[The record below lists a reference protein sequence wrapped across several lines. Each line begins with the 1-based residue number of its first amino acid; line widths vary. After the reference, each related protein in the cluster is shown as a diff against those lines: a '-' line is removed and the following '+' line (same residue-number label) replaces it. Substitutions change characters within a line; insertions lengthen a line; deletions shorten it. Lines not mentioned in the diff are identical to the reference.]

1 MPIGYGCE
9 PELAWIAPKQNGEI
23 PVKRS
28 GHSFTLKSS
37 DAETA
42 VYMFGGCDHKSP
54 PGPTNE
60 LYRLDVTNGYTWSK
74 LTSSQSDD
82 EVPAPRWRHSAIL
95 FEKNIIIFGG
105 FAAEKRMN
113 DLWIFNT
120 ELKVWEQK
128 YAQSFWEGLPQCRGA
143 HSATLVGEKM
153 YVFGGYGGNGFGR
166 TDFND
171 LHALDLHS
179 FKWQEIQSD
188 GEKPEPRS
196 GHQTCLVKEQLL
208 VIGGWNS
215 FKQFQDIF
223 VFDLPTKTWSLL
235 SIPLYSPICNHT
247 CVSVAAVP
255 HWKVFL
261 FGGNSGDLAESG
273 TAQGAYLN
281 STAVLDT
288 GSMVWLNPPVKGELP
303 KARADTAMVFDAHT
317 NHLIFFGG
325 WANRWYND
333 LHVLNASEIVGPPYS
348 ISSIEPKQ
356 GPITGNAKVKITGF
370 NFTGQNA
377 TLRFAVAKGSVDVM
391 GAVLSPTVL
400 QATAPSFEKFGALTS
415 EVRVSLSGGMYTN
428 VSTSFQFHS
437 VTAAPKSLAFGPCLI
452 AALSDNCLAELP
464 TTFIIQSR
472 DKDDNPR
479 DCGGDEFAI
488 TLKHCDDP
496 QAEMEQVASILDK
509 NDGTYVVTFTPS
521 KAGKYE
527 ISVDFTGTFSGI
539 AGPIRGS
546 PFTAV
551 FQPASDDNKAKCLPP
566 LASQKDFDSPEV
578 IRRVMAT
585 MNKRNGEFRRILVDL
600 RKDIPSND
608 TDGLETLRKMKEIIR
623 KLEVDKDINH
633 LVLDQVRQLFFNIKK
648 SGGHVDKEL
657 VEIESMEKLFV
668 DVEKQIPVT
677 EKRTQEPTR
686 IFSEKTEE
694 KIIAYEKMIAQKM
707 ETLKTLDFWSSK
719 LEPDKGLEKI
729 ESYLVDWN
737 MEMKKC
743 EENTKLCS
751 IFGFP
756 QLMNES
762 LRMMG
767 LMHADADA
775 MKTVWAII
783 KRAKAFFKATQDILF
798 KEVDV
803 NALQIEVQSALKELK
818 KIPKGIQW
826 SDAYTSI
833 LKECQAFDKT
843 HPLIRCVSA
852 SYMRPRHWKRIM
864 AHTGEFPTPDEDPEQ
879 RLSLILSKNLF
890 NFSSDI
896 NEICYEAE
904 KEQELE
910 LRLIEL
916 EALWAEVNWEMTP
929 YNPGATEE
937 DIVPL
942 LKVSEENFELLE
954 THQIDVQGMSASP
967 YQSEFEPRVAKLQ
980 IGLSSINEVVLLLGD
995 IQRSWSYLEP
1005 LFIQSEEVKKQLPEL
1020 TSDFEDID
1028 REVRQILKT
1037 AWKTLNVQDAC
1048 TEPGLIKRL
1057 EVIVE
1062 KLELCKHRLKEFLDG
1077 RRRQFPRFYFM
1088 SEADL
1093 LDILSNGSHP
1103 DRIMPHCSK
1112 IYLATK
1118 TLTLVDRGPGERPV
1132 ATSFV
1137 AGVGH
1142 EIVDF
1147 FEPPVLEGE
1156 AEIYLETIMRAM
1168 RLTLFKHIE
1177 RSLVAYT
1184 EMPRVDWIN
1193 FKDDTNKPMDAA
1205 QIILLAAGVH
1215 YVQEV
1220 ERSFRSIQGGDKD
1233 ALRNYNKMQEKQ
1245 LEDLIKLTQSNI
1257 SFAERQR
1264 VMVLITM
1271 DAHGRD
1277 IVANMIRA
1285 GVDEA
1290 THFQWQS
1297 QLKHYFS
1304 PAAGSFLKRDMTF
1317 RGANNAR
1324 AQILIC
1330 DAGIPYDYEYLGN
1343 GPRLVITPLTDRI
1356 YVTATQ
1362 ALNLQMGCAPAGPAG
1377 TGKTETTKD
1386 LANAL
1391 GKVCY
1396 VFNCSPEMDF
1406 KSLGNI
1412 FKGLASSGSWGCF
1425 DEFNRLVPE
1434 VLSVCSVQFKA
1445 VCDACKADD
1454 EKFILEN
1461 DEVMLDPTV
1470 GAFITMNPG
1479 YLGRSELPEGLK
1491 ALFRPMTVMV
1501 PDLVLIC
1508 ENMLM
1513 AEGFTQ
1519 AKILASKF
1527 YGLYSLLGQLL
1538 SKQLHYDWGLRAVK
1552 SVLCVAGAFKRAEPD
1567 IPETDLLMRAL
1578 RDFNIPKIVAEDMV
1592 VFFGLLGDLFPRDS
1606 PNVDV
1611 RNDPPRKRD
1620 MELESMVQGASEAIG
1635 NTPRPEFMLKVVQL
1649 SELLAIR
1656 HCVFVMGPPASGK
1669 TETWKTLKKA
1679 REIMGT
1685 PMEVQDLNPKSVST
1699 NELYGYIV
1707 LKTREWK
1714 DGLLS
1719 RIMRDL
1725 GSRRRD
1731 NGDEDNNPKWIILDG
1746 DLDANWIESMNS
1758 VMDDNRML
1766 TLASNERIPL
1776 KVHMRMIFE
1785 IRDLVYATPATV
1797 SRAGIL
1803 YISTSEG
1810 YQWRCLIDSWLDRH
1824 CQQPVDHRLRNMMF
1838 TPDTRAKFQGLFD
1851 QYVETTL
1858 RYFRKKLVPVVPV
1871 EETTLVTNLL
1881 NMIDCLLTPQVL
1893 EDYTVMQNTFVFCC
1907 VWSFGSILTMSD
1919 DGTDY
1924 SAEFS
1929 NWWKNQWKDVKLV
1942 ASASNTVFDFWLD
1955 PETSKFNSWS
1965 KSPYFYTETYV
1976 SPSPINQIT
1985 VPTTETA
1992 SIAFWLEN
2000 LISKNVPVMVC
2011 GPAGTGK
2018 TQNIMGMLKKLSKDE
2033 ATAAFRYCTINFN
2046 FYTTSAILQQT
2057 MFGQLERKT
2066 GINLGPPGKAKL
2078 IYFMDD
2084 LNLPEVDP
2092 YNTQSAISLLRQV
2105 MEYKHWFD
2113 RVKLQTQ
2120 NILNTQV
2127 VSGMNPT
2134 AGSFLVDPRLQRHF
2148 CTFAMGMPEAPS
2160 LVTIYE
2166 TFLGGHL
2173 SGFADEL
2180 SNSQFSNAL
2189 IKAALSLHASVVSTF
2204 RKTAANFHY
2213 EFNVRHLSNVFQGL
2227 IASKKDRFN
2236 SQEKFVLLW
2245 LHESERVYGDRLVC
2259 KADIEKY
2266 NQLVQ
2271 MQVKKSFAS
2280 CNTSR
2285 YYAAENSWPLI
2296 FCHFTKD
2303 GDSEYDQIMGTNL
2316 DDLKMNLQVQLREYN
2331 NNENNTAM
2339 QLDLFDDA
2347 VKHVARIVRIL
2358 RNESGH
2364 ALLVGVGGSGKRSLA
2379 RLASHIC
2386 GCTVRQI
2393 TISSKYGENEFKEDL
2408 RKMHMAVVEMLSR
2421 NEEDGGVVFMLTDSQ
2436 ITNEKFLIYL
2446 NDLLA
2451 SGEIPDL
2458 FAMED
2463 MDNIVNL
2470 LSPVAGTKDR
2480 KEVIKFFQAEIRK
2493 RLHLCLCFSPVGDDF
2508 RNRARKFPALVN
2520 CTVIDWFQPWPK
2532 EALLSVGRE
2541 KLKEIGDLLGSEES
2555 RAGIEKFMPFSFQSV
2570 NICAE
2575 RFFQVERRH
2584 VYTTPKS
2591 YLELLQLYKKIL
2603 RKKVE
2608 EYAAAID
2615 RLEKGLQKLKETGD
2629 TVSRLEVELKVIL
2642 EAAEDKKAVASG
2654 IAEAVN
2660 KEKANVETESKKA
2673 GDEAAK
2679 CAIIQTEVTE
2689 KQRSTQEDL
2698 AKAEP
2703 AVEQAMAALDS
2714 LNKKDL
2720 GECKTM
2726 SKPPAGVDD
2735 VFSAT
2740 MVLLAGVHPNV
2751 QVTKTGKVKDVK
2763 WDTVKKQLLGNIP
2776 EYIEYLVGFKQVVD
2790 DGKVPPMNWKEVRV
2804 FLEMEHFNYD
2814 TILTK
2819 NKAAA
2824 GLCSWVINI
2833 VMYYDIVITVEPKRQ
2848 ALAAA
2853 NLELEAANARLSE
2866 VTALVADLQ
2875 AKLDKLLAE
2884 AAAAE
2889 KEKEDAIN
2897 AVETGNRKM
2906 KLAGTLTN
2914 DLSSENVRWGINV
2927 LQLQKEKDLLVGD
2940 VLLASAFISYIGP
2953 FTKPFRDELINKH
2966 WVPYLRTAAGGESI
2980 AMSEEA
2986 NPLLILTDD
2995 AQIAQWNTQK
3005 LPSDRV
3011 STENGAIVVT
3021 TVSMGRRPLIVDP
3034 QLQAIAWIREM
3045 EAHNNLIIVR
3055 VGQKMWIERLKTA
3068 IGTDG
3073 AFLIENLGEKID
3085 PILAPVI
3092 QRSTSRR
3099 GARYEIQIG
3108 DASVPYNDNFHLYLH
3123 TKLGNPHYPP
3133 EIQAECT
3140 IVNFTVTM
3148 LGLEDQLLNLTVSKE
3163 RQDLAIKREKLIQEQ
3178 NNGKIELKKLEDD
3191 ILFYLASADD
3201 DITNNQP
3208 LIQILS
3214 DTKHKAQ
3221 RTQNNMEAA
3230 KKTQESVNI
3239 TSEKYRSIAARG
3251 SLLFFLMNDIS
3262 KVHSYYI
3269 YSLASFQQVF
3279 LSGIYRA
3286 PPAKYLVANE
3296 ADGGTEG
3303 DAASAAETPTE
3314 GGESGEA
3321 GEEEAEETEPAVP
3334 DLTDEEMK
3342 ERCQVLM
3349 DSITSC
3355 VYNYVRRG
3363 LFERNKLTVAT
3374 MLCLK
3379 ILLKDGLLND
3389 SEVEY
3394 FLISKA
3400 HPDAGNAGSAS
3411 EWLPAAIWAKLKA
3424 LESLKAFQ
3432 GLGDAIQNDPD
3443 EWRKWFAT
3451 EDAERQKVPGDFIK
3465 LTAFQRLILLR
3476 AMRPDRVTN
3485 ALRTFILE
3493 SLGEEYVTQ
3502 PPFNMEATY
3511 AETNSSIPIFFVLF
3525 PGVDPTPWVETLG
3538 KANGVSLENNN
3549 FINISMGQGQE
3560 AYAGDALKRLSTEG
3574 GWIILQNV
3582 HLMQSWLPTLER
3594 QLEEVATEGAHDLFR
3609 CFISAEPPPLP
3620 DMLNIPESLLQSC
3633 IKVANEA
3640 PSDIQSNLR
3649 RAWANFG
3656 EDKVLACTK
3665 PAEFKACLFALCWF
3679 HAIVLGRRR
3688 FGQQGWSRAYSFNT
3702 GDLTICANILHSYL
3716 DNNVSVPWDDLRY
3729 LFGEIMYGGHITD
3742 AWDRRTNN
3750 TYLAVLIDPGL
3761 LNGMELG
3768 PGFKSPNPQEF
3779 SFADYANY
3787 IEKNMVPEA
3796 PPLFGLHPNAEIG
3809 YLTTT
3814 CETLCYT
3821 IVTIGGG
3828 AGGGGGGDEG
3838 GGDKTAALRA
3848 SIDDLESRCPEFFN
3862 MLDVVEAATPHLT
3875 EEHGPFVVVALQECS
3890 RMNVLLQEIRLSL
3903 GDLKKGLNGQLNMS
3917 QAMEDLATAMSL
3929 NEVPGRNPFS
3939 QCKWEKKAWPSTKSL
3954 SGWFADMVKRY
3965 EQLVMWAGDTTG
3977 GGGNCFVTPF
3987 SMWLPGL
3994 FNPTAYTTACLQV
4007 TSRKRFM
4014 PLNQMTVETHVT
4026 TIQDPSTVSCYPDDG
4041 VFVHGLILEG
4051 ARWSTLDEIN
4061 ERYPVGATPP
4071 TECGGTLL
4079 DSNPK
4084 ELLWSMPVIYVKAV
4098 TTSPTWEPSSV
4109 GYLRHDP
4116 NIYECP
4122 VYLTRF
4128 RGHTYIFL
4136 ATLPTDCGSAKWVLR
4151 GVALIFQDDN

>member
-1 MPIGYGCE
+1 
-9 PELAWIAPKQNGEI
+9 
-23 PVKRS
+23 
-28 GHSFTLKSS
+28 
-37 DAETA
+37 
-42 VYMFGGCDHKSP
+42 
-54 PGPTNE
+54 
-60 LYRLDVTNGYTWSK
+60 
-74 LTSSQSDD
+74 
-82 EVPAPRWRHSAIL
+82 
-95 FEKNIIIFGG
+95 
-105 FAAEKRMN
+105 
-113 DLWIFNT
+113 
-120 ELKVWEQK
+120 
-128 YAQSFWEGLPQCRGA
+128 
-143 HSATLVGEKM
+143 
-153 YVFGGYGGNGFGR
+153 
-166 TDFND
+166 
-171 LHALDLHS
+171 
-179 FKWQEIQSD
+179 
-188 GEKPEPRS
+188 
-196 GHQTCLVKEQLL
+196 
-208 VIGGWNS
+208 
-215 FKQFQDIF
+215 
-223 VFDLPTKTWSLL
+223 
-235 SIPLYSPICNHT
+235 
-247 CVSVAAVP
+247 
-255 HWKVFL
+255 
-261 FGGNSGDLAESG
+261 
-273 TAQGAYLN
+273 
-281 STAVLDT
+281 
-288 GSMVWLNPPVKGELP
+288 
-303 KARADTAMVFDAHT
+303 
-317 NHLIFFGG
+317 
-325 WANRWYND
+325 
-333 LHVLNASEIVGPPYS
+333 
-348 ISSIEPKQ
+348 
-356 GPITGNAKVKITGF
+356 
-370 NFTGQNA
+370 
-377 TLRFAVAKGSVDVM
+377 
-391 GAVLSPTVL
+391 
-400 QATAPSFEKFGALTS
+400 
-415 EVRVSLSGGMYTN
+415 
-428 VSTSFQFHS
+428 
-437 VTAAPKSLAFGPCLI
+437 
-452 AALSDNCLAELP
+452 
-464 TTFIIQSR
+464 
-472 DKDDNPR
+472 
-479 DCGGDEFAI
+479 
-488 TLKHCDDP
+488 
-496 QAEMEQVASILDK
+496 
-509 NDGTYVVTFTPS
+509 
-521 KAGKYE
+521 
-527 ISVDFTGTFSGI
+527 
-539 AGPIRGS
+539 
-546 PFTAV
+546 
-551 FQPASDDNKAKCLPP
+551 
-566 LASQKDFDSPEV
+566 
-578 IRRVMAT
+578 
-585 MNKRNGEFRRILVDL
+585 
-600 RKDIPSND
+600 
-608 TDGLETLRKMKEIIR
+608 
-623 KLEVDKDINH
+623 
-633 LVLDQVRQLFFNIKK
+633 
-648 SGGHVDKEL
+648 
-657 VEIESMEKLFV
+657 
-668 DVEKQIPVT
+668 
-677 EKRTQEPTR
+677 
-686 IFSEKTEE
+686 
-694 KIIAYEKMIAQKM
+694 
-707 ETLKTLDFWSSK
+707 
-719 LEPDKGLEKI
+719 
-729 ESYLVDWN
+729 
-737 MEMKKC
+737 
-743 EENTKLCS
+743 
-751 IFGFP
+751 
-756 QLMNES
+756 
-762 LRMMG
+762 
-767 LMHADADA
+767 
-775 MKTVWAII
+775 
-783 KRAKAFFKATQDILF
+783 
-798 KEVDV
+798 
-803 NALQIEVQSALKELK
+803 
-818 KIPKGIQW
+818 
-826 SDAYTSI
+826 
-833 LKECQAFDKT
+833 
-843 HPLIRCVSA
+843 
-852 SYMRPRHWKRIM
+852 
-864 AHTGEFPTPDEDPEQ
+864 
-879 RLSLILSKNLF
+879 
-890 NFSSDI
+890 
-896 NEICYEAE
+896 
-904 KEQELE
+904 
-910 LRLIEL
+910 
-916 EALWAEVNWEMTP
+916 MTP
-929 YNPGATEE
+929 YNPQAAEE

-967 YQSEFEPRVAKLQ
+967 YQSEFEPRVASLQ
-980 IGLSSINEVVLLLGD
+980 IGLSSINEVVVLIGD

-1020 TSDFEDID
+1020 TADFEDID
-1028 REVRQILKT
+1028 VDVRRILKK
-1037 AWKTLNVQDAC
+1037 AWQTFNVRVAC
-1048 TEPGLIKRL
+1048 TEPGLIKKL
-1057 EVIVE
+1057 EQIVE

-1103 DRIMPHCSK
+1103 DRIMVHCSK

-1118 TLTLVDRGPGERPV
+1118 TLTLVERGPGERPM
-1132 ATSFV
+1132 ATQFV
-1137 AGVGH
+1137 SGVGKETVEFH
-1142 EIVDF
+1142 
-1147 FEPPVLEGE
+1147 EPPVLDGE
-1156 AEIYLETIMRAM
+1156 AEIYLETVMRAM
-1168 RLTLFKHIE
+1168 RLTLFRHIE

-1184 EMPRVDWIN
+1184 EMPRVEWIN
-1193 FKDDTNKPMDAA
+1193 QLNPATGRPIDAA
-1205 QIILLAAGVH
+1205 QIILLAGGVH

-1220 ERSFRSIQGGDKD
+1220 ERAFRAMTGNGDKD
-1233 ALRNYNKMQEKQ
+1233 ALKNYNKLQEKQ
-1245 LEDLIKLTQSNI
+1245 LEDLIKLTQSDI
-1257 SFAERQR
+1257 SFEERQR

-1277 IVANMIRA
+1277 IVASMIRA
-1285 GVDEA
+1285 GVDDA
-1290 THFQWQS
+1290 TSFQWQS

-1304 PAAGSFLKRDMTF
+1304 PVQGSFKKRDMNF
-1317 RGANNAR
+1317 RGINNSR

-1391 GKVCY
+1391 GK
-1396 VFNCSPEMDF
+1396 
-1406 KSLGNI
+1406 
-1412 FKGLASSGSWGCF
+1412 
-1425 DEFNRLVPE
+1425 FNRLVPE

-1567 IPETDLLMRAL
+1567 IPEIDLLMRAL
-1578 RDFNIPKIVAEDMV
+1578 RDFNIPKIVAEDLV
-1592 VFFGLLGDLFPRDS
+1592 IFFGLLGDLFPRDS

-1635 NTPRPEFMLKVVQL
+1635 NSPRPEFMLKVVQL
-1649 SELLAIR
+1649 AELLAIR
-1656 HCVFVMGPPASGK
+1656 HCVFVMGPPSSGK

-1776 KVHMRMIFE
+1776 KTHMRMIFE

-1810 YQWRCLIDSWLDRH
+1810 YQWRCLIDSWLNVH
-1824 CQQPVDHRLRNMMF
+1824 GQAPLDHRLKKMQF
-1838 TPDTRAKFQGLFD
+1838 TSETRAKFQGLFD
-1851 QYVETTL
+1851 QYIEPTL
-1858 RYFRKKLVPVVPV
+1858 KFFKKKLVPIVPV

-1881 NMIDCLLTPQVL
+1881 NMIDCLLTVQVL
-1893 EDYTVMQNTFVFCC
+1893 EDFTVMQNTFVFCC
-1907 VWSFGSILTMSD
+1907 VWAFGSILTMSD

-1955 PETSKFNSWS
+1955 PETSKFNSWA
-1965 KSPYFYTETYV
+1965 KSPYFYTETYK

-1992 SIAFWLEN
+1992 SIAFWLES
-2000 LISKNVPVMVC
+2000 LITKSVPVMVC

-2018 TQNIMGMLKKLSKDE
+2018 TQNIVGMLKKLSKDE

-2046 FYTTSAILQQT
+2046 FYTTSGILQQA

-2066 GINLGPPGKAKL
+2066 GVNLGPPGKAKL

-2113 RVKLQTQ
+2113 RAKLQNQ
-2120 NILNTQV
+2120 NILSCQV
-2127 VSGMNPT
+2127 VAGMNPT
-2134 AGSFLVDPRLQRHF
+2134 AGSFLIDPRLQRHF

-2173 SGFADEL
+2173 STFSDEL
-2180 SNSQFSNAL
+2180 TNVQFSNAL
-2189 IKAALSLHASVVSTF
+2189 IKAALALHNSVVNTF

-2227 IASKKDRFN
+2227 IASKKQRF
-2236 SQEKFVLLW
+2236 STTEKFIFLW

-2259 KADIEKY
+2259 KADIDKY

-2271 MQVKKSFAS
+2271 LQVKRSFPA

-2303 GDSEYDQIMGTNL
+2303 GDPEYDQIPGTNL
-2316 DDLKMNLQVQLREYN
+2316 DDLKLNLQAQLRDYN

-2339 QLDLFDDA
+2339 HLDLFDDA

-2386 GCTVRQI
+2386 QCTVRQI

-2408 RKMHMAVVEMLSR
+2408 RKMHMAVVDMLSR
-2421 NEEDGGVVFMLTDSQ
+2421 NEEEGGVVFMLTDSQ

-2463 MDNIVNL
+2463 MDTIVNL
-2470 LSPVAGTKDR
+2470 LSPVAGSKDR
-2480 KEVIKFFQAEIRK
+2480 KEVIKFFQGEIRK

-2541 KLKEIGDLLGSEES
+2541 KLKEIADLLGDDNT
-2555 RAGIEKFMPFSFQSV
+2555 RTGIENFMPFSVQSV
-2570 NICAE
+2570 NQCAE
-2575 RFFQVERRH
+2575 RFFQVERRY

-2603 RKKVE
+2603 HKKFK
-2608 EYAAAID
+2608 EYSAAID
-2615 RLEKGLQKLKETGD
+2615 RLDKGLQKLKETGE
-2629 TVSRLEVELKVIL
+2629 TVARLEVELKGKL
-2642 EAAEDKKAVASG
+2642 EAAEDKKAVSSS

-2660 KEKANVETESKKA
+2660 KEKANVEIESKKA
-2673 GDEAAK
+2673 SDEAAK
-2679 CAIIQTEVTE
+2679 CAIIQAEVTE

-2703 AVEQAMAALDS
+2703 AVQQAMEALDS

-2735 VFSAT
+2735 IFAAT

-2751 QVTKTGKVKDVK
+2751 QISKTGKVKDTK

-2776 EYIEYLVGFKQVVD
+2776 EYIDYLTNFKQVVD
-2790 DGKVPPMNWKEVRV
+2790 EGKVPVVNWKEVRE
-2804 FLEMEHFNYD
+2804 FLEKEHFNYD
-2814 TILTK
+2814 IILTK

-2824 GLCSWVINI
+2824 GLCSWVVNI
-2833 VMYYDIVITVEPKRQ
+2833 VMYYDILVTVEPKRQ

-2853 NLELEAANARLSE
+2853 NAELESANTRLAE
-2866 VTALVADLQ
+2866 VTQMVAELQ
-2875 AKLDKLLAE
+2875 EKLDKLLAE

-2889 KEKEDAIN
+2889 REKEDAISS
-2897 AVETGNRKM
+2897 VEQGNRKM
-2906 KLAGTLTN
+2906 KLAGKLTN
-2914 DLSSENVRWGINV
+2914 DLSSENVRWAINV
-2927 LQLQKEKDLLVGD
+2927 EKLQQEKDLLVGD

-2966 WVPYLRTAAGGESI
+2966 WVPYLRKASNGESI
-2980 AMSEEA
+2980 AMSEDA
-2986 NPLLILTDD
+2986 NPLSILTND
-2995 AQIAQWNTQK
+2995 AQIAEWNTQR
-3005 LPSDRV
+3005 LPADRV
-3011 STENGAIVVT
+3011 STENGAIVCT
-3021 TVSMGRRPLIVDP
+3021 TVMMGRRPLIIDP

-3045 EAHNNLIIVR
+3045 EAKSLIVVR

-3068 IGTDG
+3068 IGMDG

-3108 DASVPYNDNFHLYLH
+3108 DASVPYNDNFRLYLH

-3148 LGLEDQLLNLTVSKE
+3148 LGLEDQLLNLVVSKE
-3163 RQDLAIKREKLIQEQ
+3163 RADLAVKRERLIQEQ
-3178 NNGKIELKKLEDD
+3178 NEGKIELNRLEDV
-3191 ILFYLASADD
+3191 ILSELANADD

-3208 LIQILS
+3208 LITILS
-3214 DTKHKAQ
+3214 DTKFKAQ
-3221 RTQNNMEAA
+3221 RIQNNMEIA
-3230 KKTQESVNI
+3230 KMTQVSVNL

-3251 SLLFFLMNDIS
+3251 SLLFFLMSDIS

-3279 LSGIYRA
+3279 LSGISRVPILREESSA
-3286 PPAKYLVANE
+3286 AGGAAEGEDANGVGGGE
-3296 ADGGTEG
+3296 ADE
-3303 DAASAAETPTE
+3303 SAL
-3314 GGESGEA
+3314 
-3321 GEEEAEETEPAVP
+3321 
-3334 DLTDEEMK
+3334 DLSNEEMAV
-3342 ERCQVLM
+3342 RCCVLM
-3349 DSITSC
+3349 ASITSC

-3363 LFERNKLTVAT
+3363 VFERDKLTVAT

-3379 ILLKDGLLND
+3379 ILLKDGLLLD
-3389 SEVEY
+3389 SEVEAL
-3394 FLISKA
+3394 LISKA
-3400 HPDAGNAGSAS
+3400 HADAGNAGSAS
-3411 EWLPAAIWAKLKA
+3411 DWLPVAIWSKIKA
-3424 LESLKAFQ
+3424 LETMKCFAALPDSV
-3432 GLGDAIQNDPD
+3432 QNEPD

-3451 EDAERQKVPGDFIK
+3451 EDAERQKLPGDFVK
-3465 LTAFQRLILLR
+3465 LTSFQRIILLR

-3502 PPFNMEATY
+3502 PPFNVEATY
-3511 AETNSSIPIFFVLF
+3511 DETNSSIPIFFVLF
-3525 PGVDPTPWVETLG
+3525 PGVDPTPWVENLG
-3538 KANGVSLENNN
+3538 KSKGVSVENGK

-3560 AYAGDALKRLSTEG
+3560 AYAGDAVKRLSTEG

-3594 QLEEVATEGAHDLFR
+3594 QLEEVATEGAHESFR

-3620 DMLNIPESLLQSC
+3620 DMLNIPESLMQSC

-3649 RAWANFG
+3649 RAWANFA
-3656 EDKVLACTK
+3656 EDRVQACTK
-3665 PAEFKACLFALCWF
+3665 PSEFKSCLFALCWF
-3679 HAIVLGRRR
+3679 HAIVLGRKR

-3716 DNNVSVPWDDLRY
+3716 DNN
-3729 LFGEIMYGGHITD
+3729 I
-3742 AWDRRTNN
+3742 N
-3750 TYLAVLIDPGL
+3750 
-3761 LNGMELG
+3761 LG
-3768 PGFKSPNPQEF
+3768 PGFKSPNANDF
-3779 SFADYANY
+3779 AFADYANY
-3787 IEKNMVPEA
+3787 IEKSMVPES

-3821 IVTIGGG
+3821 IVTV
-3828 AGGGGGGDEG
+3828 GGGGGGGGEG
-3838 GGDKTAALRA
+3838 GGNDKTSVLRVA
-3848 SIDDLESRCPEFFN
+3848 IDDFEARCPSHFA
-3862 MLDVVEAATPHLT
+3862 MLDITETATPLLT
-3875 EEHGPFVVVALQECS
+3875 EEHGPFVVVALQECA
-3890 RMNVLLQEIRLSL
+3890 RMNELLEEIRSSL

-3939 QCKWEKKAWPSTKSL
+3939 QCKWEKKAWPSKKSL
-3954 SGWFADMVKRY
+3954 SGWFVDMVKRY
-3965 EQLVMWAGDTTG
+3965 EQLLKWTTD
-3977 GGGNCFVTPF
+3977 FVTPF
-3987 SMWLPGL
+3987 SIWLPGL

-4007 TSRKRFM
+4007 TSRKKFM

-4026 TIQDPSTVSCYPDDG
+4026 TFQDPSAVTCYPDDG
-4041 VFVHGLILEG
+4041 VFAHGLILEG
-4051 ARWSTLDEIN
+4051 ARWSTPDEIT
-4061 ERYPVGATPP
+4061 EKYQVGVAPS
-4071 TECGGTLL
+4071 TECGGTIL

-4084 ELLWSMPVIYVKAV
+4084 ELLWPMPIVYIKAV
-4098 TTSPTWEPSSV
+4098 QTKPSWEPTSV

-4116 NIYECP
+4116 MTYECP

-4128 RGHTYIFL
+4128 RGPTYVFL
-4136 ATLPTDCGSAKWVLR
+4136 ATLPTDCGREKWVLR
-4151 GVALIFQDDN
+4151 GVAILFQDDN

>member
-1 MPIGYGCE
+1 M
-9 PELAWIAPKQNGEI
+9 LALAANNQQ
-23 PVKRS
+23 
-28 GHSFTLKSS
+28 T
-37 DAETA
+37 ETR
-42 VYMFGGCDHKSP
+42 V
-54 PGPTNE
+54 
-60 LYRLDVTNGYTWSK
+60 GYTWSK
-74 LTSSQSDD
+74 VIPSANGPEDL
-82 EVPAPRWRHSAIL
+82 PPPRWRHSAVLHGKKIV
-95 FEKNIIIFGG
+95 IFGG
-105 FAAEKRMN
+105 FSAEKRMN

-120 ELKVWEQK
+120 DLRVWEQK
-128 YAQSFWEGLPQCRGA
+128 HPQGLWEGLPQCRGA
-143 HSATLVGEKM
+143 HTATLVQDKM
-153 YVFGGYGGNGFGR
+153 YVFGGYGGNGYGR

-171 LHALDLHS
+171 LHALDLVT
-179 FKWQEIQSD
+179 FRWEEIQTE

-196 GHQTCLVKEQLL
+196 GHQSCQVKDQLF

-223 VFDLPTKTWSLL
+223 AFDLATKTWSTLNVRL
-235 SIPLYSPICNHT
+235 PSPTWNHT
-247 CVSVAAVP
+247 CVGVPAVP
-255 HWKVFL
+255 HWKVFM

-281 STAVLDT
+281 SVMVLDT
-288 GSMVWLNPPVKGELP
+288 GIMEWVTPPVKGELP
-303 KARADTAMVFDAHT
+303 SARADTTMVFDKNT

-325 WANRWYND
+325 WANRWFND
-333 LHVLNASEIVGPPYS
+333 LHVLNASEIVGPPYA
-348 ISSIEPKQ
+348 ISSIEPKS
-356 GPITGNAKVKITGF
+356 GPITGNAKIKVLGY
-370 NFTGQNA
+370 NFTGQSAN
-377 TLRFAVAKGSVDVM
+377 LRFAVAKGFVDVM
-391 GAVLSPTVL
+391 GTVLSPTVI
-400 QATAPSFEKFGALTS
+400 QATAPSFEKYGALLT
-415 EVRVSLSGGMYTN
+415 EVRASLSGGMYTN
-428 VSTSFQFHS
+428 ASTSFKFHS
-437 VTAAPKSLAFGPCLI
+437 VTSALKTLAFGPCLI
-452 AALSDNCLAELP
+452 SSLNDNTLAEFP
-464 TTFIIQSR
+464 TAFIIQAR

-479 DCGGDEFAI
+479 DCGGDEFTILLKAI
-488 TLKHCDDP
+488 G
-496 QAEMEQVASILDK
+496 EEASKAPEADEEPITTIIDK
-509 NDGTYVVTFTPS
+509 NDGTYVVTFAAP
-521 KAGKYE
+521 KAGKYQL
-527 ISVDFTGTFSGI
+527 SVDFNGTFGGI
-539 AGPIRGS
+539 AGPVRGS
-546 PFTAV
+546 PFMIT
-551 FQPASDDNKAKCLPP
+551 FQQPTEENKAKCMPP
-566 LASQKDFDSPEV
+566 LSSDKDMDSSDL
-578 IRRVMAT
+578 IRRLMAN
-585 MNKRNGEFRRILVDL
+585 MNKRNGEFRRILIDL
-600 RKDIPSND
+600 RKDIPSNE
-608 TDGLETLRKMKEIIR
+608 TDGLETLRKVKEIIR
-623 KLEVDKDINH
+623 KLEAEKETNH
-633 LVLDQVRQLFFNIKK
+633 LILDQVRQLFGNIKK
-648 SGGHVDKEL
+648 TGGHVDKEL
-657 VEIESMEKLFV
+657 VEIENMEKLFL
-668 DVEKQIPVT
+668 DVQKQIPTT
-677 EKRTQEPTR
+677 EQRIQEPTR
-686 IFSEKTEE
+686 VFSEKTEE
-694 KIIAYEKMIAQKM
+694 KIVAYEKTIQKKM
-707 ETLKTLDFWSSK
+707 ETMKTLDFWSSK
-719 LEPDKGLEKI
+719 LDPEKGLEKI
-729 ESYLVDWN
+729 EGYLVDWE

-762 LRMMG
+762 LRVMA
-767 LMHADADA
+767 LMRADAEG

-783 KRAKAFFKATQDILF
+783 KRAKSFFAATEQILF
-798 KEVDV
+798 KAVDV
-803 NALQIEVQSALKELK
+803 NALQIEIQSMLKELK
-818 KIPKGIQW
+818 KTPKEIQW
-826 SDAYTSI
+826 CDAYTSI
-833 LKECQAFDKT
+833 LKECQSFDKT
-843 HPLIRCVSA
+843 HPLIRCVS
-852 SYMRPRHWKRIM
+852 STYMRPRHWQRIM
-864 AHTGEFPTPDEDPEQ
+864 KHTGQFPTPDEDPEQ
-879 RLSLILSKNLF
+879 KLSLIMSKNLH

-896 NEICYEAE
+896 TEICYEAE

-916 EALWAEVNWEMTP
+916 EGIWAEVNWEMNV
-929 YNPGATEE
+929 YNPGASEE

-967 YQSEFEPRVAKLQ
+967 YQSEFEPRVASLQ
-980 IGLSSINEVVLLLGD
+980 LGLSSINEVVVLLSD

-1020 TSDFEDID
+1020 TADFEDID
-1028 REVRQILKT
+1028 VEVRKILKK
-1037 AWKTLNVQDAC
+1037 AWKTFNVREAC
-1048 TEPGLIKRL
+1048 TEVGLIKRL
-1057 EVIVE
+1057 EGIVE

-1118 TLTLVDRGPGERPV
+1118 TLDLRDPPDGGRPI
-1132 ATSFV
+1132 ATAFV
-1137 AGVGH
+1137 SGVGH

-1147 FEPPVLEGE
+1147 YEPPTLEGE
-1156 AEIYLETIMRAM
+1156 AEIYLETVMRAM
-1168 RLTLFKHIE
+1168 RYTLFKHIE
-1177 RSLVAYT
+1177 RSLVTYT
-1184 EMPRVDWIN
+1184 EKERVDWIN
-1193 FKDDTNKPMDAA
+1193 FKDESGKPMDAA

-1220 ERSFRSIQGGDKD
+1220 EKCFREMQGGDKES
-1233 ALRNYNKMQEKQ
+1233 LQNYNKKQEKQ
-1245 LEDLIKLTQSNI
+1245 LEDLIRLTQSNI
-1257 SFAERQR
+1257 SSAERQR

-1277 IVANMIRA
+1277 IVASMIRA
-1285 GVDEA
+1285 GVDDA
-1290 THFQWQS
+1290 TSFQWQS

-1304 PAAGSFLKRDMTF
+1304 PTQGSFLKRDANF
-1317 RGANNAR
+1317 RGINNSR

-1538 SKQLHYDWGLRAVK
+1538 SKQMHYDWGLRAVK

-1567 IPETDLLMRAL
+1567 IPEIDLLMRAL
-1578 RDFNIPKIVAEDMV
+1578 RDFNIPKIVAEDTV
-1592 VFFGLLGDLFPRDS
+1592 IFFGLLGDLFPRDS

-1635 NTPRPEFMLKVVQL
+1635 NSPRPDFMLKVVQL

-1656 HCVFVMGPPASGK
+1656 HCVFVMGPPSCGK

-1776 KVHMRMIFE
+1776 KTHMRMIFE

-1810 YQWRCLIDSWLDRH
+1810 YQWRCLIDSWLERH
-1824 CQQPVDHRLRNMMF
+1824 CQMPVDHRLKNMMF
-1838 TPDTRAKFQGLFD
+1838 TPDVRAKFQGLFD
-1851 QYVETTL
+1851 QYIESTL
-1858 RYFRKKLVPVVPV
+1858 RFFKKKLVPIVPV
-1871 EETTLVTNLL
+1871 EDTTLVTNLL

-1893 EDYTVMQNTFVFCC
+1893 EDYTVMQNNFVFCC
-1907 VWSFGSILTMSD
+1907 VWSFGSILTLSD

-1955 PETSKFNSWS
+1955 PESSKFNSWA
-1965 KSPYFYTETYV
+1965 KSPYFYTEVYK

-2000 LISKNVPVMVC
+2000 LIAKSIPIMVC

-2018 TQNIMGMLKKLSKDE
+2018 TQNIVGMLKKLSKDE
-2033 ATAAFRYCTINFN
+2033 ATAAFKYCTINFN
-2046 FYTTSAILQQT
+2046 FYTTSGILQQA

-2066 GINLGPPGKAKL
+2066 GINMGPPGKAKL

-2105 MEYKHWFD
+2105 MEYRHWFD
-2113 RVKLQTQ
+2113 RQKLQTQ

-2127 VSGMNPT
+2127 VAGMNPT
-2134 AGSFLVDPRLQRHF
+2134 AGSFLIDPRLQRHF

-2173 SGFADEL
+2173 STFGDEL
-2180 SNSQFSNAL
+2180 SNVQFSNAL
-2189 IKAALSLHASVVSTF
+2189 IKAALSLHTSVVNTF

-2227 IASKKDRFN
+2227 IASKKQRF
-2236 SQEKFVLLW
+2236 SSMEKFVLLW

-2271 MQVKKSFAS
+2271 LQVKRSFPA

-2316 DDLKMNLQVQLREYN
+2316 DDLKMNLQAQLRDYN

-2339 QLDLFDDA
+2339 HLDLFDDA

-2386 GCTVRQI
+2386 GYLVRQI

-2408 RKMHMAVVEMLSR
+2408 RKMHMNVVEMLSR
-2421 NEEDGGVVFMLTDSQ
+2421 NEEDGGIVFMLTDSQ

-2451 SGEIPDL
+2451 SGEVPDL

-2463 MDNIVNL
+2463 MDNIVNM

-2480 KEVIKFFQAEIRK
+2480 KEVVKFFQAEIRK

-2508 RNRARKFPALVN
+2508 RSRARKFPALVN

-2541 KLKEIGDLLGSEES
+2541 KLKEIADLLGSDDS
-2555 RAGIEKFMPFSFQSV
+2555 RAGIENFMPFSFTSV
-2570 NICAE
+2570 NQCAE
-2575 RFFQVERRH
+2575 RFFLVERRY

-2603 RKKVE
+2603 RKKVK
-2608 EYAAAID
+2608 EYAAAIE
-2615 RLEKGLQKLKETGD
+2615 RLEKGLQKLKETGE
-2629 TVSRLEVELKVIL
+2629 TVARLEVELKGKL
-2642 EAAEDKKAVASG
+2642 EAAEDKKAVASA
-2654 IAEAVN
+2654 IAETVN
-2660 KEKANVETESKKA
+2660 KEKANVEIESKKA
-2673 GDEAAK
+2673 SEEAAK
-2679 CAIIQTEVTE
+2679 CAVIQAEVTE
-2689 KQRSTQEDL
+2689 KQRSTMEDL

-2735 VFSAT
+2735 IFAAT

-2751 QVTKTGKVKDVK
+2751 QVTKTGKVKDAK

-2776 EYIEYLVGFKQVVD
+2776 EYIDYLVGFKQVVD
-2790 DGKVPPMNWKEVRV
+2790 DGKVPLVNWKDVREY
-2804 FLEMEHFNYD
+2804 LEKEHFNYD

-2819 NKAAA
+2819 NRAAA

-2853 NLELEAANARLSE
+2853 NVELESANKRLLE
-2866 VTALVADLQ
+2866 VTTLVAELQ
-2875 AKLDKLLAE
+2875 AKLDKLLEE

-2897 AVETGNRKM
+2897 SVEQGNRKM

-2966 WVPYLRTAAGGESI
+2966 WVPFLRKAANGESI
-2980 AMSEEA
+2980 AMSEES
-2986 NPLLILTDD
+2986 NPLTILTDD

-3021 TVSMGRRPLIVDP
+3021 TVTMGRRPLIIDP

-3055 VGQKMWIERLKTA
+3055 VGQKMWIERLKSA

-3140 IVNFTVTM
+3140 IVNFTVTI
-3148 LGLEDQLLNLTVSKE
+3148 LGLEDQLLNLVVSKE
-3163 RQDLAIKREKLIQEQ
+3163 RNDLAVKRETLIQEQ

-3208 LIQILS
+3208 LISILS
-3214 DTKHKAQ
+3214 DTKYKAQ
-3221 RTQNNMEAA
+3221 LTQNNMEAA
-3230 KKTQESVNI
+3230 KKTQESVNV

-3251 SLLFFLMNDIS
+3251 ALLFFLMNDIS

-3279 LSGIYRA
+3279 LSGIYRV
-3286 PPAKYLVANE
+3286 PMKKPESDPAA
-3296 ADGGTEG
+3296 AGGG
-3303 DAASAAETPTE
+3303 AE
-3314 GGESGEA
+3314 
-3321 GEEEAEETEPAVP
+3321 GEEAAGSGGGAGGAGDSEVP
-3334 DLTDEEMK
+3334 DLTDEEMHM
-3342 ERCQVLM
+3342 RCRILM

-3363 LFERNKLTVAT
+3363 LFERDKLTVAS
-3374 MLCLK
+3374 MLTLK
-3379 ILLKDGLLND
+3379 ILLKDALLTD
-3389 SEVEY
+3389 MEVEY
-3394 FLISKA
+3394 LLISKS

-3411 EWLPAAIWAKLKA
+3411 EWLLAALWAKIKA
-3424 LESLKAFQ
+3424 LEGLKCFQ

-3451 EDAERQKVPGDFIK
+3451 EDAERQKLPGDFIK
-3465 LTAFQRLILLR
+3465 LTSFQRMILLR
-3476 AMRPDRVTN
+3476 ALRPDRVTN

-3502 PPFNMEATY
+3502 PPFNMDSTY

-3525 PGVDPTPWVETLG
+3525 PGVDPTPWVEKLG
-3538 KANGVSLENNN
+3538 RANGVSLENGN

-3560 AYAGDALKRLSTEG
+3560 AYAGESLKKLSTGG

-3594 QLEEVATEGAHDLFR
+3594 QLEEVATEGAHDNFR

-3620 DMLNIPESLLQSC
+3620 DMLNIPESLMQSC

-3649 RAWANFG
+3649 RAWANFS
-3656 EDKVLACTK
+3656 EDKIQACTK
-3665 PAEFKACLFALCWF
+3665 PADFKACLFALCWF

-3716 DNNVSVPWDDLRY
+3716 DNNPSVPWDDLRY
-3729 LFGEIMYGGHITD
+3729 IFGEIMYGGHITD
-3742 AWDRRTNN
+3742 SWDRRTNN
-3750 TYLAVLIDPGL
+3750 TYLTVLINPGL

-3768 PGFKSPNPQEF
+3768 PGFKSPNPEDF
-3779 SFADYANY
+3779 NFAEYANY

-3828 AGGGGGGDEG
+3828 AGGGGES
-3838 GGDKTAALRA
+3838 GGDKTAVLRHM
-3848 SIDDLESRCPEFFN
+3848 IDEFETRCPEFFG
-3862 MLDVVEAATPHLT
+3862 MLDLTELAAPLLT

-3890 RMNVLLQEIRLSL
+3890 RMNVLLEEIRISL

-3939 QCKWEKKAWPSTKSL
+3939 QCRWEKKAWPSKKSL
-3954 SGWFADMVKRY
+3954 SGWFTDMVKRY
-3965 EQLVMWAGDTTG
+3965 QQMQVWSTD
-3977 GGGNCFVTPF
+3977 FVTPF
-3987 SMWLPGL
+3987 SIWLPGL

-4007 TSRKRFM
+4007 TSRKKFM

-4026 TIQDPSTVSCYPDDG
+4026 TFQDAAQVTYYPDDG
-4041 VFVHGLILEG
+4041 VFAHGLILEG
-4051 ARWSTLDEIN
+4051 ARWSTLDEIS
-4061 ERYPVGATPP
+4061 ERYQVGSAPS

-4084 ELLWSMPVIYVKAV
+4084 ELLWFLPVMYIKAV
-4098 TTSPTWEPSSV
+4098 QTRPNWEPSAV

-4116 NIYECP
+4116 LVYECP

-4136 ATLPTDCGSAKWVLR
+4136 ATLPTDCGSEKWVLR
-4151 GVALIFQDDN
+4151 GVAILFQDDN

>member
-1 MPIGYGCE
+1 
-9 PELAWIAPKQNGEI
+9 
-23 PVKRS
+23 
-28 GHSFTLKSS
+28 
-37 DAETA
+37 
-42 VYMFGGCDHKSP
+42 CDHKSP
-54 PGPTNE
+54 PGPTNDLFKVE
-60 LYRLDVTNGYTWSK
+60 INNGYTWSK
-74 LTSSQSDD
+74 VIPSANGPEDL
-82 EVPAPRWRHSAIL
+82 PPPRWRHSAVL
-95 FEKNIIIFGG
+95 HGKKIIIFGG
-105 FAAEKRMN
+105 FSAEKRMN

-120 ELKVWEQK
+120 ELRVWEQK
-128 YAQSFWEGLPQCRGA
+128 HPQGLWEGLPQCRGA
-143 HSATLVGEKM
+143 HSATLVEDKM
-153 YVFGGYGGNGFGR
+153 YIFGG
-166 TDFND
+166 
-171 LHALDLHS
+171 
-179 FKWQEIQSD
+179 
-188 GEKPEPRS
+188 
-196 GHQTCLVKEQLL
+196 
-208 VIGGWNS
+208 
-215 FKQFQDIF
+215 
-223 VFDLPTKTWSLL
+223 
-235 SIPLYSPICNHT
+235 
-247 CVSVAAVP
+247 
-255 HWKVFL
+255 
-261 FGGNSGDLAESG
+261 GDLAESG

-281 STAVLDT
+281 SVMVLDT
-288 GSMVWLNPPVKGELP
+288 GIMEWVSPPVKGDFP
-303 KARADTAMVFDAHT
+303 TPRADTTMVFDKNT
-317 NHLIFFGG
+317 NHLTFFGG
-325 WANRWYND
+325 WANRWFND
-333 LHVLNASEIVGPPYS
+333 LHVLNASEIVGPPYA
-348 ISSIEPKQ
+348 ISSIEPTS
-356 GPITGNAKVKITGF
+356 GPITGNAKIKVYGY
-370 NFTGQNA
+370 NFAGQSAN
-377 TLRFAVAKGSVDVM
+377 LRFAVAKGFVDVV
-391 GAVLSPTVL
+391 GTVL
-400 QATAPSFEKFGALTS
+400 NSTVIQATAPSFEKYGSLLT
-415 EVRVSLSGGMYTN
+415 EVRASLSGGMYTN
-428 VSTSFQFHS
+428 VSTSFKFHS
-437 VTAAPKSLAFGPCLI
+437 VTAAPKTLAFGPCLI
-452 AALSDNCLAELP
+452 SSLNDNCLAEFP
-464 TTFIIQSR
+464 TAFIIQSR

-479 DCGGDEFAI
+479 DCGGDEFTIVLKSYDEPSKPATPEAEDPPI
-488 TLKHCDDP
+488 T
-496 QAEMEQVASILDK
+496 SIIDK
-509 NDGTYVVTFTPS
+509 NDGTYVVTFAAP
-521 KAGKYE
+521 KAGKYQL
-527 ISVDFTGTFSGI
+527 SVDFNGTFAGT
-539 AGPIRGS
+539 AGPVRGS
-546 PFTAV
+546 PFTIF
-551 FQPASDDNKAKCLPP
+551 FQQPTEENKARCMPP
-566 LASQKDFDSPEV
+566 LNSEKDMDSSDL
-578 IRRVMAT
+578 IRRLMAN
-585 MNKRNGEFRRILVDL
+585 MNKRNGEFRRILIDL
-600 RKDIPSND
+600 RKDIPSNE
-608 TDGLETLRKMKEIIR
+608 TDGLETLRKKI
-623 KLEVDKDINH
+623 
-633 LVLDQVRQLFFNIKK
+633 
-648 SGGHVDKEL
+648 GGHVDKEL
-657 VEIESMEKLFV
+657 VEIENMEKLFL
-668 DVEKQIPVT
+668 DVQKQIPTT
-677 EKRTQEPTR
+677 EQRTQKPTR

-694 KIIAYEKMIAQKM
+694 KIIAYEKTITKKM
-707 ETLKTLDFWSSK
+707 ETMKTLDFWSSK
-719 LEPDKGLEKI
+719 LDPEKGLEKI
-729 ESYLVDWN
+729 ESYLVDWE

-762 LRMMG
+762 LRVMD
-767 LMHADADA
+767 LMRADAEG

-783 KRAKAFFKATQDILF
+783 KRAKSFFVTTDQILF
-798 KEVDV
+798 KNVDV
-803 NALQIEVQSALKELK
+803 NSLQIEIQSMLKELK
-818 KIPKGIQW
+818 KIPKEIQW
-826 SDAYTSI
+826 CDAYTSI
-833 LKECQAFDKT
+833 LKECQSFDKT
-843 HPLIRCVSA
+843 HPLIRCVS
-852 SYMRPRHWKRIM
+852 STYMRPRHWQRIM
-864 AHTGEFPTPDEDPEQ
+864 AHTGQFPTPDEDPEQ
-879 RLSLILSKNLF
+879 KLSLILSKNLH

-896 NEICYEAE
+896 TEICYEAE

-916 EALWAEVNWEMTP
+916 EGLWAEVNWEMTA
-929 YNPGATEE
+929 YNPGAPEE
-937 DIVPL
+937 DVVPL
-942 LKVSEENFELLE
+942 LK
-954 THQIDVQGMSASP
+954 
-967 YQSEFEPRVAKLQ
+967 
-980 IGLSSINEVVLLLGD
+980 
-995 IQRSWSYLEP
+995 
-1005 LFIQSEEVKKQLPEL
+1005 
-1020 TSDFEDID
+1020 
-1028 REVRQILKT
+1028 
-1037 AWKTLNVQDAC
+1037 TLNLV
-1048 TEPGLIKRL
+1048 EPEG
-1057 EVIVE
+1057 
-1062 KLELCKHRLKEFLDG
+1062 G
-1077 RRRQFPRFYFM
+1077 
-1088 SEADL
+1088 
-1093 LDILSNGSHP
+1093 G
-1103 DRIMPHCSK
+1103 
-1112 IYLATK
+1112 
-1118 TLTLVDRGPGERPV
+1118 RPV
-1132 ATSFV
+1132 ATAFV
-1137 AGVGH
+1137 SGVGH

-1147 FEPPVLEGE
+1147 VEPPVLEGE
-1156 AEIYLETIMRAM
+1156 AEIYLETVMRAM
-1168 RLTLFKHIE
+1168 RFTLFKHIE
-1177 RSLVAYT
+1177 RSLVKYT
-1184 EMPRVDWIN
+1184 EMERVEWIN
-1193 FKDDTNKPMDAA
+1193 FKDASGKPMDAA

-1220 ERSFRSIQGGDKD
+1220 EKCFREMQGGDKES
-1233 ALRNYNKMQEKQ
+1233 LQRYNKKQEKQ

-1257 SFAERQR
+1257 SSAERQR

-1277 IVANMIRA
+1277 IVAGMIRA
-1285 GVDEA
+1285 GVDDA
-1290 THFQWQS
+1290 TSFQWQS

-1304 PAAGSFLKRDMTF
+1304 PTQGSFLKRDMNF
-1317 RGANNAR
+1317 RGINNSR

-1362 ALNLQMGCAPAGPAG
+1362 ALNLQMGCAPAGPA
-1377 TGKTETTKD
+1377 
-1386 LANAL
+1386 
-1391 GKVCY
+1391 
-1396 VFNCSPEMDF
+1396 
-1406 KSLGNI
+1406 
-1412 FKGLASSGSWGCF
+1412 
-1425 DEFNRLVPE
+1425 
-1434 VLSVCSVQFKA
+1434 
-1445 VCDACKADD
+1445 ADD

-1567 IPETDLLMRAL
+1567 IPEIDLLMRAL
-1578 RDFNIPKIVAEDMV
+1578 RDFNIPKIVAEDTV
-1592 VFFGLLGDLFPRDS
+1592 IFFGLLGDLFPRDS

-1620 MELESMVQGASEAIG
+1620 MELESMVQ
-1635 NTPRPEFMLKVVQL
+1635 
-1649 SELLAIR
+1649 
-1656 HCVFVMGPPASGK
+1656 
-1669 TETWKTLKKA
+1669 
-1679 REIMGT
+1679 
-1685 PMEVQDLNPKSVST
+1685 
-1699 NELYGYIV
+1699 
-1707 LKTREWK
+1707 
-1714 DGLLS
+1714 
-1719 RIMRDL
+1719 
-1725 GSRRRD
+1725 D

-1776 KVHMRMIFE
+1776 KTHMRMIFE
-1785 IRDLVYATPATV
+1785 IRDLV
-1797 SRAGIL
+1797 
-1803 YISTSEG
+1803 
-1810 YQWRCLIDSWLDRH
+1810 WLERH
-1824 CQQPVDHRLRNMMF
+1824 CQVPHDHRLKNMMF
-1838 TPDTRAKFQGLFD
+1838 TPDIRAKFQGLFD
-1851 QYVETTL
+1851 QYIEPTL
-1858 RYFRKKLVPVVPV
+1858 KFFKKKLVPIVPV
-1871 EETTLVTNLL
+1871 EDTTLVTNLL
-1881 NMIDCLLTPQVL
+1881 NMIDCLLTPHVL
-1893 EDYTVMQNTFVFCC
+1893 EDYTVMQNNFVFCC
-1907 VWSFGSILTMSD
+1907 VWAFGSILTMSD

-1965 KSPYFYTETYV
+1965 KSPYFYTETYK

-2000 LISKNVPVMVC
+2000 LINKSIPIMVC

-2018 TQNIMGMLKKLSKDE
+2018 TQNIVGMLKKLSKDE
-2033 ATAAFRYCTINFN
+2033 ATAAFKYCTINFN
-2046 FYTTSAILQQT
+2046 FYTTSGILQQA

-2066 GINLGPPGKAKL
+2066 GINLGPPGKTKL

-2105 MEYKHWFD
+2105 MEYRHWFD
-2113 RVKLQTQ
+2113 RQKLQTQ

-2127 VSGMNPT
+2127 VAGMNPT
-2134 AGSFLVDPRLQRHF
+2134 AGSFLIDPRLQRHF

-2173 SGFADEL
+2173 SSFCDEL
-2180 SNSQFSNAL
+2180 SNVQFSNAL
-2189 IKAALSLHASVVSTF
+2189 IKAALSLHTSVVNTF

-2227 IASKKDRFN
+2227 IASKKQRFTTT
-2236 SQEKFVLLW
+2236 EKFVLLW

-2271 MQVKKSFAS
+2271 LQVKRSFPA

-2303 GDSEYDQIMGTNL
+2303 GDPEYDQIMGTNL
-2316 DDLKMNLQVQLREYN
+2316 DDLKMNLQAQLRDYN

-2339 QLDLFDDA
+2339 HLDLFDDA

-2386 GCTVRQI
+2386 GYLVRQI

-2408 RKMHMAVVEMLSR
+2408 RKMHMNVVEMLSR
-2421 NEEDGGVVFMLTDSQ
+2421 NEEDGGIVFMLTDSQ

-2451 SGEIPDL
+2451 SGEVPDL

-2480 KEVIKFFQAEIRK
+2480 KEVVKFFQAEIRK

-2508 RNRARKFPALVN
+2508 RSRARKFPALVS

-2541 KLKEIGDLLGSEES
+2541 KLKEISDLLGSDDS
-2555 RAGIEKFMPFSFQSV
+2555 RTGIENFMPFSFQSV
-2570 NICAE
+2570 NQCAE
-2575 RFFQVERRH
+2575 RFFQVERRY

-2603 RKKVE
+2603 RKKVK
-2608 EYAAAID
+2608 EYGAAIE
-2615 RLEKGLQKLKETGD
+2615 RLEKGLQKLKETGE
-2629 TVSRLEVELKVIL
+2629 TVARLEVELKGKL
-2642 EAAEDKKAVASG
+2642 EAAEDKKAVASA
-2654 IAEAVN
+2654 IAETVN
-2660 KEKANVETESKKA
+2660 KEKANVEIESKKA
-2673 GDEAAK
+2673 SEEAAK
-2679 CAIIQTEVTE
+2679 CAIIQAEVTE

-2735 VFSAT
+2735 IFAAT

-2751 QVTKTGKVKDVK
+2751 QVTKAGKVKDAK

-2776 EYIEYLVGFKQVVD
+2776 EYIDYLVGFKQVVD
-2790 DGKVPPMNWKEVRV
+2790 EGKVPVVNWKDVREY
-2804 FLEMEHFNYD
+2804 LEKEHFNYD

-2824 GLCSWVINI
+2824 GLCSWVVNI
-2833 VMYYDIVITVEPKRQ
+2833 VMYYDILITVEPKRQ

-2853 NLELEAANARLSE
+2853 NLELESANKRLHE
-2866 VTALVADLQ
+2866 VTTLVAELQ
-2875 AKLDKLLAE
+2875 AKLDKLLEE

-2897 AVETGNRKM
+2897 SVEQGNRKM

-2966 WVPYLRTAAGGESI
+2966 WVPFLRKAANGESI
-2980 AMSEEA
+2980 AMSEES
-2986 NPLLILTDD
+2986 NPLTILTDD

-3021 TVSMGRRPLIVDP
+3021 TVTMGRRPLIIDP

-3055 VGQKMWIERLKTA
+3055 VGQKMWIERLKSA

-3140 IVNFTVTM
+3140 IVNFTVTI
-3148 LGLEDQLLNLTVSKE
+3148 LGLEDQLLNLVVSKE
-3163 RQDLAIKREKLIQEQ
+3163 RNDLAVKREKLIQEQ

-3208 LIQILS
+3208 LISILS
-3214 DTKHKAQ
+3214 DTKYKAQ
-3221 RTQNNMEAA
+3221 LTQNNMEAA

-3279 LSGIYRA
+3279 LSGIYRV
-3286 PPAKYLVANE
+3286 PIKNPESEPVA
-3296 ADGGTEG
+3296 GGEG
-3303 DAASAAETPTE
+3303 EEGATPGTG
-3314 GGESGEA
+3314 GGESE
-3321 GEEEAEETEPAVP
+3321 VP
-3334 DLTDEEMK
+3334 DLTDEEMLA
-3342 ERCQVLM
+3342 RCRILM

-3363 LFERNKLTVAT
+3363 LFERDKLTVAT
-3374 MLCLK
+3374 MLTLK
-3379 ILLKDGLLND
+3379 ILLKDGLLSD

-3394 FLISKA
+3394 LLISKS

-3411 EWLPAAIWAKLKA
+3411 EWLLAALWSKIKA
-3424 LESLKAFQ
+3424 LEALKCFQ

-3451 EDAERQKVPGDFIK
+3451 EDAERQKLPGDFVK
-3465 LTAFQRLILLR
+3465 LSSFQRMILLR
-3476 AMRPDRVTN
+3476 ALRPDRVTN
-3485 ALRTFILE
+3485 ALRTFILD
-3493 SLGEEYVTQ
+3493 SLGEEYVSQ

-3511 AETNSSIPIFFVLF
+3511 EETNSSIPIFFVLF
-3525 PGVDPTPWVETLG
+3525 PGVDPTPWVEKLG
-3538 KANGVSLENNN
+3538 RAKGVSLENGN

-3560 AYAGDALKRLSTEG
+3560 AYAGESLKKLATDG

-3594 QLEEVATEGAHDLFR
+3594 QLEEVATEGAHENFR

-3620 DMLNIPESLLQSC
+3620 DMLNIPESLMQSC

-3649 RAWANFG
+3649 RAWTNFS
-3656 EDKVLACTK
+3656 EDKVQACTK
-3665 PAEFKACLFALCWF
+3665 PSDFKACLFALCWF

-3716 DNNVSVPWDDLRY
+3716 DNNPSVPWDDLRY
-3729 LFGEIMYGGHITD
+3729 IFGEIMYGGHITD
-3742 AWDRRTNN
+3742 SWDRRTNN
-3750 TYLAVLIDPGL
+3750 TYLTVLINPGL

-3768 PGFKSPNPQEF
+3768 PGFKSPNPEEF
-3779 SFADYANY
+3779 NFAEYANY

-3828 AGGGGGGDEG
+3828 ASGGGEG
-3838 GGDKTAALRA
+3838 GGDKTSALRHM
-3848 SIDDLESRCPEFFN
+3848 IDEFESRCPEFFSL
-3862 MLDVVEAATPHLT
+3862 LDLTELATPLLT
-3875 EEHGPFVVVALQECS
+3875 EEHGPFVVVAMQECS
-3890 RMNVLLQEIRLSL
+3890 RMNVLLEEIRISL

-3939 QCKWEKKAWPSTKSL
+3939 QCKWEKKAWPSKKSL
-3954 SGWFADMVKRY
+3954 SGWFTDMVKRY
-3965 EQLVMWAGDTTG
+3965 QQMQVWSTD
-3977 GGGNCFVTPF
+3977 FVTPF
-3987 SMWLPGL
+3987 SIWLPGL

-4007 TSRKRFM
+4007 TSRKKFM

-4026 TIQDPSTVSCYPDDG
+4026 TFQDLSQVTYYPDDG
-4041 VFVHGLILEG
+4041 VFAHGLILEG
-4051 ARWSTLDEIN
+4051 ARWSTLDEIS
-4061 ERYPVGATPP
+4061 ERFHIGSSPS

-4084 ELLWSMPVIYVKAV
+4084 ELLWTLPVVYVKAV
-4098 TTSPTWEPSSV
+4098 QTKPSWEPSAV

-4116 NIYECP
+4116 SIYECP

-4136 ATLPTDCGSAKWVLR
+4136 ATLPTDCGGEKWVLR
-4151 GVALIFQDDN
+4151 GVAILFQDDN

>member
-1 MPIGYGCE
+1 ME
-9 PELAWIAPKQNGEI
+9 AEEL
-23 PVKRS
+23 
-28 GHSFTLKSS
+28 
-37 DAETA
+37 
-42 VYMFGGCDHKSP
+42 P
-54 PGPTNE
+54 P
-60 LYRLDVTNGYTWSK
+60 
-74 LTSSQSDD
+74 
-82 EVPAPRWRHSAIL
+82 PRWRHSAVL
-95 FEKNIIIFGG
+95 FGKHLVVFGG

-113 DLWIFNT
+113 DVWLFHT

-128 YAQSFWEGLPQCRGA
+128 HAGGGIWEGLPQCRGA
-143 HSATLVGEKM
+143 HTATLVGEKM
-153 YVFGGYGGNGFGR
+153 VVFGGYGGNGFGR

-171 LHALDLHS
+171 LHALDLQS
-179 FKWQEIQSD
+179 YRWEEIPAD
-188 GEKPEPRS
+188 GGGEKPEPRS
-196 GHQTCLVKEQLL
+196 GHQACLVGDDQPKLL
-208 VIGGWNS
+208 VLGGWNS
-215 FKQFQDIF
+215 LRQFQDMF
-223 VFDLPTKTWSLL
+223 AFEFATKSWSQLEVHLPAPTW
-235 SIPLYSPICNHT
+235 NHA
-247 CVSVAAVP
+247 CVAVGAVP
-255 HWKVFL
+255 HWKVFM
-261 FGGNSGDLAESG
+261 FGGNCGDLAEGGSG
-273 TAQGAYLN
+273 GVQGAFLN
-281 STAVLDT
+281 SASVLDT
-288 GSMVWLNPPVKGELP
+288 GKMVWLSPPVKGDIP
-303 KARADTAMVFDAHT
+303 AARADTALVFDRTT
-317 NHLIFFGG
+317 NHLLLFGG
-325 WANRWYND
+325 WANRWFND
-333 LHVLNASEIVGPPYS
+333 LRVLNVSEIVGPPYAIAS
-348 ISSIEPKQ
+348 VEPAS
-356 GPITGNAKVKITGF
+356 GPITGSAKLKIKGY
-370 NFTGQNA
+370 NFIGASGA
-377 TLRFAVAKGSVDVM
+377 TATTASVRFAVAKGSVDVQ
-391 GAVLSPTVL
+391 GAVMSPSML
-400 QATAPSFEKFGALTS
+400 QVTAPSFEKFGPLLA
-415 EVRVSLSGGMYTN
+415 EVRISLPGGMLTN
-428 VSTSFQFHS
+428 VAATFKFHS
-437 VTAAPKSLAFGPCLI
+437 VTAAPKTLAFGPCLI
-452 AALSDNCLAELP
+452 HAVSEGCLAQVP
-464 TTFIIQSR
+464 TTFILQAR
-472 DKDDNPR
+472 DKDDVPR
-479 DCGGDEFAI
+479 DCGGDEFVV
-488 TLKHCDDP
+488 TVTRTESTGEVGESTEDTPESPP
-496 QAEMEQVASILDK
+496 QATPTITDR
-509 NDGTYVVTFTPS
+509 NDGTYVVTLVVP
-521 KAGKYE
+521 APGAYQ
-527 ISVDFTGTFSGI
+527 IAVDFQGTFGGM
-539 AGPIRGS
+539 AGPVRGS
-546 PFTAV
+546 PFVAQFSPLTDE
-551 FQPASDDNKAKCLPP
+551 SRAKCLPP
-566 LASQKDFDSPEV
+566 SATPKDLESPDLL
-578 IRRVMAT
+578 RRVMAA
-585 MNKRNGEFRRILVDL
+585 MNKRNGDFRRLLVDL
-600 RKDIPSND
+600 RKDIPSNEA
-608 TDGLETLRKMKEIIR
+608 DGLDTLRKVKEIVK
-623 KLEVDKDINH
+623 KLETERESNH
-633 LVLDQVRQLFFNIKK
+633 LVLDQVRQFFAQIKN
-648 SGGHVDKEL
+648 SGGQVDKEL
-657 VEIESMEKLFV
+657 TELDGMEKLFA
-668 DVEKQIPVT
+668 DVERQVPVT
-677 EKRTQEPTR
+677 EQRIQEPTR
-686 IFSEKTEE
+686 MFGEKTEE
-694 KIIAYEKMIAQKM
+694 KMVAYEKTIAKRM
-707 ETLKTLDFWSSK
+707 ETMKTLDFWSSS
-719 LEPDKGLEKI
+719 LEPDKGQEKI
-729 ESYLVDWN
+729 AAYLVDWEA
-737 MEMKKC
+737 EMRRC
-743 EENTKLCS
+743 EENTKLCGV
-751 IFGFP
+751 FGFP
-756 QLMNES
+756 QVMNES
-762 LRMMG
+762 RRMMS
-767 LMHADADA
+767 LMRADAEG
-775 MKTVWAII
+775 MKAVWAII
-783 KRAKAFFKATQDILF
+783 KRAKSFFQATSEVLF
-798 KEVDV
+798 KQVDV
-803 NALQIEVQSALKELK
+803 NTLQIEIQSMLKELK
-818 KIPKGIQW
+818 KIPKEIQW
-826 SDAYTSI
+826 CDAYTSI

-843 HPLIRCVSA
+843 HPLLRCVAA

-864 AHTGEFPTPDEDPEQ
+864 AKTGEFPTPDEDPEQ
-879 RLSLILSKNLF
+879 RLGLIMSKNLHS
-890 NFSSDI
+890 FSSDI
-896 NEICYEAE
+896 TEICYEAE

-910 LRLIEL
+910 LRLVEL
-916 EALWAEVNWEMTP
+916 EGIWAEVNWEMTP
-929 YNPGATEE
+929 YNPSASEA
-937 DIVPL
+937 DLVPL

-954 THQIDVQGMSASP
+954 THQIDVQGMAASP
-967 YQSEFEPRVAKLQ
+967 YQSEFEPRVASLQ
-980 IGLSSINEVVLLLGD
+980 LGLASINEVVVLLGD

-1020 TSDFEDID
+1020 TADFEDID
-1028 REVRQILKT
+1028 VDVRKILRV
-1037 AWKTLNVQDAC
+1037 AWAELNVRRAC

-1057 EVIVE
+1057 EAIVE

-1118 TLTLVDRGPGERPV
+1118 TLTLVDSGEGGRPM
-1132 ATSFV
+1132 ATSFI

-1142 EIVDF
+1142 EVVDF
-1147 FEPPVLEGE
+1147 VEPPVLNGE
-1156 AEIYLETIMRAM
+1156 AEIYLETVMRAM

-1184 EMPRVDWIN
+1184 AMPRTEWIN
-1193 FKDDTNKPMDAA
+1193 YKDPDTDRLVDAA

-1215 YVQEV
+1215 YVKEV
-1220 ERSFRSIQGGDKD
+1220 ERAFRAMTGDGDKD
-1233 ALRNYNKMQEKQ
+1233 ALKTYNSLQEKQ
-1245 LEDLIKLTQSNI
+1245 LEDLIRLTQSNI
-1257 SFAERQR
+1257 TSAERQR

-1277 IVANMIRA
+1277 IVANMVRA
-1285 GVDEA
+1285 GVNDA
-1290 THFQWQS
+1290 TSFQWQS

-1304 PAAGSFLKRDMTF
+1304 PAQGSFLKRDVTF
-1317 RGANNAR
+1317 RGANNER
-1324 AQILIC
+1324 AQILIA

-1362 ALNLQMGCAPAGPAG
+1362 ALNLMMGCAPAGPAG

-1396 VFNCSPEMDF
+1396 VFNCSPEMDY

-1454 EKFILEN
+1454 VKFILEN

-1538 SKQLHYDWGLRAVK
+1538 SKQMHYDWGLRAVK

-1578 RDFNIPKIVAEDMV
+1578 RDFNIPKIVAEDLV
-1592 VFFGLLGDLFPRDS
+1592 IFYGLLGDLFPRDA

-1620 MELESMVQGASEAIG
+1620 MELEAMVQGAAEAIG

-1656 HCVFVMGPPASGK
+1656 HCVFVMGPPSSGK
-1669 TETWKTLKKA
+1669 TETWRTLKKA
-1679 REIMGT
+1679 RELMGT

-1731 NGDEDNNPKWIILDG
+1731 NGDEDTNPKWIILDG

-1776 KVHMRMIFE
+1776 KPHMRMIFE

-1824 CQQPVDHRLRNMMF
+1824 AQEPADHRQRNMMF
-1838 TPDTRAKFQGLFD
+1838 TPDIRAKFQGLFD
-1851 QYVETTL
+1851 QYIEPTL
-1858 RYFRKKLVPVVPV
+1858 KFFRKKLVPIVPV

-1881 NMIDCLLTPQVL
+1881 NMIDCLLTPAVL
-1893 EDYTVMQNTFVFCC
+1893 EDFGVMQHNFVFCC
-1907 VWSFGSILTMSD
+1907 VWAIGSILTVSD

-1924 SAEFS
+1924 AAEFS

-1955 PETSKFNSWS
+1955 PETAKFNSWS
-1965 KSPYFYTETYV
+1965 KSPYFYTETYK

-2000 LISKNVPVMVC
+2000 LLLKSVPVMIC

-2018 TQNIMGMLKKLSKDE
+2018 TQNIMGMVKKLSKEDGV
-2033 ATAAFRYCTINFN
+2033 TPPAFRYSTINFN
-2046 FYTTSAILQQT
+2046 FYTTSTILQQA
-2057 MFGQLERKT
+2057 MFTQLERKT
-2066 GINLGPPGKAKL
+2066 GANLGPPGKARL

-2105 MEYKHWFD
+2105 MEYRHWFD
-2113 RVKLQTQ
+2113 RQKLQNQ

-2127 VSGMNPT
+2127 VAGMNPT

-2173 SGFADEL
+2173 AGFDAEL
-2180 SNSQFSNAL
+2180 SNSQFANSL
-2189 IKAALSLHASVVSTF
+2189 IKAALSLHTSVASTF

-2227 IASKKDRFN
+2227 IASKKQRF
-2236 SQEKFVLLW
+2236 STADKFVQLW

-2271 MQVKKSFAS
+2271 LQVKRSFPA

-2285 YYAAENSWPLI
+2285 YYAAENAWPLM
-2296 FCHFTKD
+2296 FCHFTKE
-2303 GDSEYDQIMGTNL
+2303 GDTEYDQIMGTNL
-2316 DDLKMNLQVQLREYN
+2316 DDLKLNLNAQLRDYN

-2339 QLDLFDDA
+2339 HLDLFDDA

-2364 ALLVGVGGSGKRSLA
+2364 AMLVGVGGSGKRSLA
-2379 RLASHIC
+2379 RLATHIC
-2386 GCTVRQI
+2386 GYTVRQI

-2408 RKMHMAVVEMLSR
+2408 RKMHLAIVDMLSR
-2421 NEEDGGVVFMLTDSQ
+2421 NEEDGGLVFMLTDSQ

-2451 SGEIPDL
+2451 SGEVPDL
-2458 FAMED
+2458 FATED
-2463 MDNIVNL
+2463 LDNIANTL
-2470 LSPVAGTKDR
+2470 APAAGTKDR
-2480 KEVIKFFQAEIRK
+2480 KEILKFFQAEIRK
-2493 RLHLCLCFSPVGDDF
+2493 RLHVCLAFSPVGDDF

-2541 KLKEIGDLLGSEES
+2541 KLKEVGDLLGSDDA
-2555 RAGIEKFMPFSFQSV
+2555 RAGIENFMPFSFQSV
-2570 NICAE
+2570 NLCAE

-2603 RKKVE
+2603 RKKVT
-2608 EYAAAID
+2608 EYGAAID

-2629 TVSRLEVELKVIL
+2629 TVARLEVELKVIL
-2642 EAAEDKKAVASG
+2642 EAAEDKKAVASA

-2660 KEKANVETESKKA
+2660 KEKANVETESAKA
-2673 GDEAAK
+2673 NEEAAK
-2679 CAIIQTEVTE
+2679 CAVIQAEVTE

-2735 VFSAT
+2735 IFGAT

-2751 QVTKTGKVKDVK
+2751 QVTKAGKVKDAK
-2763 WDTVKKQLLGNIP
+2763 WDSVKKYLLGNIP

-2790 DGKVPPMNWKEVRV
+2790 DGKVPPQNWKEVRSY
-2804 FLEMEHFNYD
+2804 LEMEHFNYD
-2814 TILTK
+2814 VILTK

-2824 GLCSWVINI
+2824 GLCSWVVNI
-2833 VMYYDIVITVEPKRQ
+2833 VTYYDIVITVEPKRQ

-2853 NLELEAANARLSE
+2853 NLELESANKRLAE
-2866 VTALVADLQ
+2866 VTSLVAELQ
-2875 AKLDKLLAE
+2875 AKLDKLLAD
-2884 AAAAE
+2884 AAAAD
-2889 KEKEDAIN
+2889 KEKEEAIN
-2897 AVETGNRKM
+2897 AVEAGNRKM

-2953 FTKPFRDELINKH
+2953 FTKPFRDELLSKH
-2966 WVPYLRTAAGGESI
+2966 WVPYLRKAANGESI

-2986 NPLLILTDD
+2986 NPLAILTND
-2995 AQIAQWNTQK
+2995 AQIAEWNTQK

-3021 TVSMGRRPLIVDP
+3021 TVSMGRRPLIIDP

-3045 EAHNNLIIVR
+3045 EAAQNLIIVR
-3055 VGQKMWIERLKTA
+3055 VGQKLWIERLKAA

-3073 AFLIENLGEKID
+3073 AFMIENLGEKID

-3108 DASVPYNDNFHLYLH
+3108 DASVPYNDGFRLYLH

-3140 IVNFTVTM
+3140 IVNFTVTA
-3148 LGLEDQLLNLTVSKE
+3148 LGLEDQLLNLVVSKE
-3163 RQDLAIKREKLIQEQ
+3163 RADLAAKREKLIQEQ
-3178 NNGKIELKKLEDD
+3178 NQGKIELKKLEDD

-3208 LIQILS
+3208 LISILS

-3221 RTQNNMEAA
+3221 KTQNNMEAA
-3230 KKTQESVNI
+3230 KRTQESVNH

-3251 SLLFFLMNDIS
+3251 SLLFFLMNEIS

-3269 YSLASFQQVF
+3269 YSLAAFQQVF
-3279 LSGIYRA
+3279 LSGIFRVPMNANASGGGDGEAGA
-3286 PPAKYLVANE
+3286 PAAQSTDDGE
-3296 ADGGTEG
+3296 GGGGDGGDG
-3303 DAASAAETPTE
+3303 DAA
-3314 GGESGEA
+3314 GGEEA
-3321 GEEEAEETEPAVP
+3321 IE
-3334 DLTDEEMK
+3334 LTDEEMAA
-3342 ERCQVLM
+3342 RCIVLM

-3355 VYNYVRRG
+3355 VYNYIRRG
-3363 LFERNKLTVAT
+3363 LFERDKLTVAT

-3379 ILLKDGLLND
+3379 ILIKAGHLPDA
-3389 SEVEY
+3389 EVDA
-3394 FLISKA
+3394 FLISKS
-3400 HPDAGNAGSAS
+3400 HPDPGSAGAAS
-3411 EWLPAAIWAKLKA
+3411 EWLPSAIWTKVKA
-3424 LESLKAFQ
+3424 LEGQLKCFQ
-3432 GLGDAIQNDPD
+3432 GLGDAVQNDPD
-3443 EWRKWFAT
+3443 EWRKWFAA
-3451 EDAERQKVPGDFIK
+3451 EDAERLKVPGDFTK
-3465 LTAFQRLILLR
+3465 LSPFQRIILLR
-3476 AMRPDRVTN
+3476 GMRPDRVTN

-3502 PPFNMEATY
+3502 PPFDMEATFD
-3511 AETNSSIPIFFVLF
+3511 ETTSAIPIFFVLF
-3525 PGVDPTPWVETLG
+3525 PGVDPTPWVEKLG
-3538 KANGVSLENNN
+3538 RSKGVSLEFGN

-3560 AYAGDALKRLSTEG
+3560 AYAGESVKKLSVDG

-3594 QLEEVATEGAHDLFR
+3594 QLEELATEGAHANFR
-3609 CFISAEPPPLP
+3609 CFISGEPPPLP
-3620 DMLNIPESLLQSC
+3620 DMLNIPESLMQSC

-3649 RAWANFG
+3649 RAWANFS
-3656 EDKVLACTK
+3656 EDTVQSCAT
-3665 PAEFKACLFALCWF
+3665 PSPFKACLFALCWF

-3702 GDLTICANILHSYL
+3702 GDLTICANILRSYL
-3716 DNNVSVPWDDLRY
+3716 DNNATVPWDDLRY

-3750 TYLAVLIDPGL
+3750 TYLSVLINPGL
-3761 LNGMELG
+3761 LSGMELG
-3768 PGFKSPNPQEF
+3768 PGFKSPNPDEF
-3779 SFADYANY
+3779 AFADYANY
-3787 IEKNMVPEA
+3787 IEKHMVPEA

-3828 AGGGGGGDEG
+3828 GGGGGGGDG
-3838 GGDKTAALRA
+3838 GGGGGQDKTAVLRSA
-3848 SIDDLESRCPEFFN
+3848 IDDFETRCPEFFN
-3862 MLDVVEAATPHLT
+3862 MLDVAENATPHLT
-3875 EEHGPFVVVALQECS
+3875 EEHGPFVVVAMQECS
-3890 RMNVLLQEIRLSL
+3890 RMNVLLEEIRTSLS
-3903 GDLKKGLNGQLNMS
+3903 DLKKGLNGQLNMS
-3917 QAMEDLATAMSL
+3917 QAMEDLATAMAL

-3939 QCKWEKKAWPSTKSL
+3939 QCKWEKKAWPSKKSL
-3954 SGWFADMVKRY
+3954 SGWFSDMIKRHA
-3965 EQLVMWAGDTTG
+3965 QLALWATD
-3977 GGGNCFVTPF
+3977 FVTPL
-3987 SMWLPGL
+3987 SIWLPGL

-4007 TSRKRFM
+4007 TSRRKLM

-4026 TIQDPSTVSCYPDDG
+4026 TFQDPSQVTYYPDDG

-4051 ARWSTLDEIN
+4051 ARWSTADEVT
-4061 ERYPVGATPP
+4061 ERVKIGTSPT

-4084 ELLWSMPVIYVKAV
+4084 ELLWTMPVMYVKAV
-4098 TTSPTWEPSSV
+4098 QTQPQWEPSSV

-4116 NIYECP
+4116 QVYECP

-4136 ATLPTDCGSAKWVLR
+4136 ATLPTDCGREKWVLR
-4151 GVALIFQDDN
+4151 GVAIIFQDDN

>member
-1 MPIGYGCE
+1 
-9 PELAWIAPKQNGEI
+9 
-23 PVKRS
+23 
-28 GHSFTLKSS
+28 
-37 DAETA
+37 
-42 VYMFGGCDHKSP
+42 
-54 PGPTNE
+54 
-60 LYRLDVTNGYTWSK
+60 
-74 LTSSQSDD
+74 
-82 EVPAPRWRHSAIL
+82 
-95 FEKNIIIFGG
+95 
-105 FAAEKRMN
+105 MN
-113 DLWIFNT
+113 DLWVFNT
-120 ELKVWEQK
+120 ELNVWDQ
-128 YAQSFWEGLPQCRGA
+128 QHSNGFWEGVPQCRGA
-143 HSATLVGEKM
+143 HTATLVGDKM
-153 YVFGGYGGNGFGR
+153 YVFGGYGGNGYGR

-171 LHALDLHS
+171 LHAVDLIHW
-179 FKWQEIQSD
+179 KWEEIQTE

-196 GHQTCLVKEQLL
+196 GHQTCLVGEQLF

-223 VFDLPTKTWSLL
+223 IFDLTTKTWSSLDV
-235 SIPLYSPICNHT
+235 PLPSPTWNHT
-247 CVSVAAVP
+247 CVGVPAVP
-255 HWKVFL
+255 NWKLFM
-261 FGGNSGDLAESG
+261 FGGNCGDLAESG
-273 TAQGAYLN
+273 SAQGAYLN
-281 STAVLDT
+281 SVLVLDT
-288 GSMVWLNPPVKGELP
+288 GSMQWLTPPVKGDLP
-303 KARADTAMVFDAHT
+303 TPRADTTMVFDKNT
-317 NHLIFFGG
+317 NYMIFFGG
-325 WANRWYND
+325 WANRWFND
-333 LHVLNASEIVGPPYS
+333 LHVLNASEIVGPPYAV
-348 ISSIEPKQ
+348 SSIEPAT
-356 GPITGNAKVKITGF
+356 GPITGSAKVKLHGY
-370 NFTGQNA
+370 NFTGQSA
-377 TLRFAVAKGSVDVM
+377 TLRFAVSKGSVDVT
-391 GAVLSPTVL
+391 GTVLSPTVI
-400 QATAPSFEKFGALTS
+400 QATAPSFEKFGPLLA
-415 EVRVSLSGGMYTN
+415 EVRASLSGAPYTN
-428 VSTSFQFHS
+428 VSTSFKFHS
-437 VTAAPKSLAFGPCLI
+437 VTGALKSLAFGPCLVST
-452 AALSDNCLAELP
+452 LNDTCMAECP
-464 TTFIIQSR
+464 TVFIIQSR
-472 DKDDNPR
+472 DKDGNPR
-479 DCGGDEFAI
+479 DCGGDEFTIILRPVNGADEDAQQI
-488 TLKHCDDP
+488 TT
-496 QAEMEQVASILDK
+496 IRDK
-509 NDGTYVVTFTPS
+509 KDGTYIVTFSAPTS
-521 KAGKYE
+521 GNYML
-527 ISVDFTGTFSGI
+527 SVDFDGTFNGI
-539 AGPIRGS
+539 AGPVRGS
-546 PFTAV
+546 PFNII
-551 FQPASDDNKAKCLPP
+551 FQEPTDENKAKCMPP
-566 LASQKDFDSPEV
+566 LTNEKDLDSQEVTRRLMAS
-578 IRRVMAT
+578 
-585 MNKRNGEFRRILVDL
+585 MNKRNGEFRRLLVDL
-600 RKDIPSND
+600 RKDIPNNE
-608 TDGLETLRKMKEIIR
+608 TDGLETLRKVKEIIR
-623 KLEVDKDINH
+623 KLESEKDANQ
-633 LVLDQVRQLFFNIKK
+633 LVLDQVRHHFSNLKK
-648 SGGHVDKEL
+648 IDGHADKEL
-657 VEIESMEKLFV
+657 TDIEGMEKLFV
-668 DVEKQIPVT
+668 DVQKQIPIT
-677 EKRTQEPTR
+677 EQRVQEPTR

-694 KIIAYEKMIAQKM
+694 KIVAYEKTIHTKM

-719 LEPDKGLEKI
+719 LDPEKGLEKI
-729 ESYLVDWN
+729 EGYLLDWDK
-737 MEMKKC
+737 EMKKC
-743 EENTKLCS
+743 EENTRLCS

-767 LMHADADA
+767 LMRADAEG
-775 MKTVWAII
+775 MKSVWAII
-783 KRAKAFFKATQDILF
+783 KRAKNFFVATSLILF
-798 KEVDV
+798 KQVDV
-803 NALQIEVQSALKELK
+803 NALQIEIQSCLKELK
-818 KIPKGIQW
+818 KIPKEIQW
-826 SDAYTSI
+826 CDAYTSI
-833 LKECQAFDKT
+833 LKECQSFDKT
-843 HPLIRCVSA
+843 HPLIRCVSS

-864 AHTGEFPTPDEDPEQ
+864 AKTGEFPTPDEDPEQ
-879 RLSLILSKNLF
+879 QLGLIMSKNLHSY
-890 NFSSDI
+890 SSDI
-896 NEICYEAE
+896 TEIAYEAE

-916 EALWAEVNWEMTP
+916 EGIWAEINWEMSP
-929 YNPGATEE
+929 YNPAEQNEE
-937 DIVPL
+937 LIVPL

-954 THQIDVQGMSASP
+954 THQIDVQGMAASP

-980 IGLSSINEVVLLLGD
+980 IGLSSVNEVVLLLGD

-1020 TSDFEDID
+1020 TSEFEDID
-1028 REVRQILKT
+1028 INVRQILKA
-1037 AWKTLNVQDAC
+1037 AWKVLNVQTAC
-1048 TEPGLIKRL
+1048 TEQGLIKRL
-1057 EVIVE
+1057 EGIVE

-1118 TLTLVDRGPGERPV
+1118 TLNLVEPENGGRPV

-1137 AGVGH
+1137 SGVGH

-1147 FEPPVLEGE
+1147 YEAPTLNGE
-1156 AEIYLETIMRAM
+1156 AEIYLETVMKAM
-1168 RLTLFKHIE
+1168 RLTLYKHIE
-1177 RSLVAYT
+1177 RSLVAYK
-1184 EMPRVDWIN
+1184 EMPRCEWIN
-1193 FKDDTNKPMDAA
+1193 FKDDTGKPKDAA

-1220 ERSFRSIQGGDKD
+1220 EQSFRSIQAGDKD
-1233 ALRNYNKMQEKQ
+1233 ALKNYNKLQEVQ
-1245 LEDLIKLTQSNI
+1245 LTDLIKLTQSNI
-1257 SFAERQR
+1257 SSAERQR

-1285 GVDEA
+1285 EVDDA
-1290 THFQWQS
+1290 SSFQWQS

-1304 PAAGSFLKRDMTF
+1304 VTQGSFLKRDMNF
-1317 RGANNAR
+1317 RDENNRR

-1330 DAGIPYDYEYLGN
+1330 DAGVPYDYEYLGN

-1461 DEVMLDPTV
+1461 DEVRLDPTV

-1578 RDFNIPKIVAEDMV
+1578 RDFNIPKIVAEDTV
-1592 VFFGLLGDLFPRDS
+1592 IFFGLLGDLFPRDS

-1776 KVHMRMIFE
+1776 KSHMRMIFE

-1810 YQWRCLIDSWLDRH
+1810 YQWRCMIDSWLERH
-1824 CQQPVDHRLRNMMF
+1824 CQAPIDHRLKKMMF
-1838 TPDTRAKFQGLFD
+1838 TPDIRTKFQGLFD
-1851 QYVETTL
+1851 QYIEPTL
-1858 RYFRKKLVPVVPV
+1858 KFFRKKLVPVVPV
-1871 EETTLVTNLL
+1871 EETTLVRNLL
-1881 NMIDCLLTPQVL
+1881 NMIDCLLTVQVL

-1907 VWSFGSILTMSD
+1907 VWAFGSILTISD

-1976 SPSPINQIT
+1976 SPNPINQIT
-1985 VPTTETA
+1985 VPTTETS

-2000 LISKNVPVMVC
+2000 LITASIPIMVC

-2018 TQNIMGMLKKLSKDE
+2018 TQNIVGMLKKLSKDE

-2046 FYTTSAILQQT
+2046 FYTTSSILQQAI
-2057 MFGQLERKT
+2057 FGQLERKT
-2066 GINLGPPGKAKL
+2066 GCNLGPPGKARL

-2092 YNTQSAISLLRQV
+2092 YNTQSAISLLRQK

-2113 RVKLQTQ
+2113 RIKLQNQ

-2127 VSGMNPT
+2127 VAGMNPT
-2134 AGSFLVDPRLQRHF
+2134 AGSFLIDPRLQRHF
-2148 CTFAMGMPEAPS
+2148 CTFAMGMPEATS

-2173 SGFADEL
+2173 SVFCDEL
-2180 SNSQFSNAL
+2180 SSSQFSNAL
-2189 IKAALSLHASVVSTF
+2189 IKAALSLHTSVVNTF

-2227 IASKKDRFN
+2227 IASKKQRFN
-2236 SQEKFVLLW
+2236 STEKFVFLW

-2271 MQVKKSFAS
+2271 LQVKRSFPA

-2303 GDSEYDQIMGTNL
+2303 GDPEYDQIMGTNL
-2316 DDLKMNLQVQLREYN
+2316 DDLKTNLQLQLKEYN

-2339 QLDLFDDA
+2339 HLDLFDDA

-2379 RLASHIC
+2379 RLATHIC
-2386 GCTVRQI
+2386 GYTVKQI

-2408 RKMHMAVVEMLSR
+2408 RKMHLAVVDMLSR
-2421 NEEDGGVVFMLTDSQ
+2421 NEEEGGVIFMLADSQ

-2458 FAMED
+2458 FATED

-2470 LSPVAGTKDR
+2470 VSPAAGSKDR
-2480 KEVIKFFQAEIRK
+2480 KEVIKFFQGEMRK

-2541 KLKEIGDLLGSEES
+2541 KLKEISDLLGSDES
-2555 RAGIEKFMPFSFQSV
+2555 RTGIENFMPFSFQSV
-2570 NICAE
+2570 NQCAE
-2575 RFFQVERRH
+2575 RFFQVERRY

-2603 RKKVE
+2603 QKKVT
-2608 EYAAAID
+2608 EYANAIE
-2615 RLEKGLQKLKETGD
+2615 RLDKGLQKLKETGE
-2629 TVSRLEVELKVIL
+2629 TVSRLEVELKVKL

-2654 IAEAVN
+2654 IAETVN

-2673 GDEAAK
+2673 SEEAAK
-2679 CAIIQTEVTE
+2679 CAIIQAEVIE
-2689 KQRSTQEDL
+2689 KQRSTSEDL

-2703 AVEQAMAALDS
+2703 AVIQAMAALDS

-2735 VFSAT
+2735 IFAAT

-2751 QVTKTGKVKDVK
+2751 QVTKAGKVKDAK

-2776 EYIEYLVGFKQVVD
+2776 EYIDYLVGFKQVVD
-2790 DGKVPPMNWKEVRV
+2790 DGKVPTQNWKEVREY
-2804 FLEMEHFNYD
+2804 LEKDYFNYD
-2814 TILTK
+2814 IILTK

-2853 NLELEAANARLSE
+2853 NLELESANKRLAE

-2875 AKLDKLLAE
+2875 AKLDTLLEE

-2889 KEKEDAIN
+2889 KEKEDAVN
-2897 AVETGNRKM
+2897 SVEAGNRKM

-2927 LQLQKEKDLLVGD
+2927 VQLQNEKDLLVGD

-2966 WVPYLRTAAGGESI
+2966 WVPYLRKAANGESI
-2980 AMSEEA
+2980 AMSEES

-3005 LPSDRV
+3005 LPADRV

-3021 TVSMGRRPLIVDP
+3021 TVSMGRRPLIIDP

-3140 IVNFTVTM
+3140 VVNFTVTA
-3148 LGLEDQLLNLTVSKE
+3148 LGLEDQLLNLVVSKE

-3178 NNGKIELKKLEDD
+3178 NQGKIELKKLEDD

-3208 LIQILS
+3208 LIMILS
-3214 DTKHKAQ
+3214 STKTKAQ
-3221 RTQNNMEAA
+3221 LTQNNMEAA

-3279 LSGIYRA
+3279 LSGIYRVPMKKKEEEEA
-3286 PPAKYLVANE
+3286 PPAAAGEGEEGANG
-3296 ADGGTEG
+3296 ADG
-3303 DAASAAETPTE
+3303 
-3314 GGESGEA
+3314 
-3321 GEEEAEETEPAVP
+3321 EEIIE
-3334 DLTDEEMK
+3334 LTDEEMSQ
-3342 ERCQVLM
+3342 RCLILM
-3349 DSITSC
+3349 ESITNC
-3355 VYNYVRRG
+3355 VYNYIRRG
-3363 LFERNKLTVAT
+3363 LFERDKLTVAT

-3379 ILLKDGLLND
+3379 ILLKDGLLLD

-3394 FLISKA
+3394 LLISKSHA
-3400 HPDAGNAGSAS
+3400 DAGNAGSAS
-3411 EWLPAAIWAKLKA
+3411 DWLPAALWAKIKA
-3424 LESLKAFQ
+3424 LESLKCFQ
-3432 GLGDAIQNDPD
+3432 ALGDGIQNDPD
-3443 EWRKWFAT
+3443 EWRKWFAA
-3451 EDAERQKVPGDFIK
+3451 EDAERQKLPGDFIK
-3465 LTAFQRLILLR
+3465 LTPFQRIILLR

-3502 PPFNMEATY
+3502 PPFDMEATY
-3511 AETNSSIPIFFVLF
+3511 DETTSSIPIFFVLF
-3525 PGVDPTPWVETLG
+3525 PGVDPTPWVEKLG
-3538 KANGVSLENNN
+3538 KAKGVSLENGN

-3560 AYAGDALKRLSTEG
+3560 AYAGDALKKLSTDG

-3594 QLEEVATEGAHDLFR
+3594 QLEEVATEGAHENFR

-3620 DMLNIPESLLQSC
+3620 DMLNIPESLMQSC

-3649 RAWANFG
+3649 RAWANFS
-3656 EDKVLACTK
+3656 EDRVQACTK

-3702 GDLTICANILHSYL
+3702 GDLTICANITQSYL
-3716 DNNVSVPWDDLRY
+3716 DNNAYVPWDDLRY

-3742 AWDRRTNN
+3742 SWDRRTNN
-3750 TYLAVLIDPGL
+3750 TYLSVLVNPGL
-3761 LNGMELG
+3761 LSGMELG
-3768 PGFKSPNPQEF
+3768 PGFKSPNPNEF
-3779 SFADYANY
+3779 CFADYANY

-3821 IVTIGGG
+3821 IVSIGGG
-3828 AGGGGGGDEG
+3828 TGGGEG
-3838 GGDKTAALRA
+3838 GGDKTSALRSA
-3848 SIDDLESRCPEFFN
+3848 IDDFEARCPEYFS
-3862 MLDVVEAATPHLT
+3862 MLDITEEAAPHLI
-3875 EEHGPFVVVALQECS
+3875 EEHGPFVVVALQECN
-3890 RMNVLLQEIRLSL
+3890 RMNDLLEEIRISL

-3917 QAMEDLATAMSL
+3917 QSMEDLAIAMSL

-3939 QCKWEKKAWPSTKSL
+3939 LCKWEKKAWPSKKSL
-3954 SGWFADMVKRY
+3954 SGWFTDMVKRH
-3965 EQLVMWAGDTTG
+3965 QQMKAWTAD
-3977 GGGNCFVTPF
+3977 FVTPF

-4007 TSRKRFM
+4007 TSRRKFM

-4026 TIQDPSTVSCYPDDG
+4026 TFQDPSQVTYYPDDG

-4051 ARWSTLDEIN
+4051 ARWSTLDEIT
-4061 ERYPVGATPP
+4061 ERYQVGASPT

-4084 ELLWSMPVIYVKAV
+4084 ELLWNMPVVYVKAV
-4098 TTSPTWEPSSV
+4098 QTKSNWEPSAV

-4116 NIYECP
+4116 NVYECP

-4151 GVALIFQDDN
+4151 GVAILFQDDN

>member
-9 PELAWIAPKQNGEI
+9 PELAWVAPKQNGEVPI
-23 PVKRS
+23 TRS

-37 DAETA
+37 GTESII
-42 VYMFGGCDHKSP
+42 YMFGGCDHKSP
-54 PGPTNE
+54 PGPTNDF
-60 LYRLDVTNGYTWSK
+60 YRLDVTNGYTWSRV
-74 LTSSQSDD
+74 TSMQSGD
-82 EVPAPRWRHSAIL
+82 EIPVPRWRHSAIL
-95 FEKNIIIFGG
+95 FKKDILIFGG
-105 FAAEKRMN
+105 FAAEKRLN
-113 DLWIFNT
+113 DLWIFDT
-120 ELKVWEQK
+120 EQKIWEQK

-143 HSATLVGEKM
+143 HSATLVGDKM

-171 LHALDLHS
+171 LHVLDLHS
-179 FKWQEIQSD
+179 FKWQEVQTE

-196 GHQTCLVKEQLL
+196 GHQTCLVNQRLL

-223 VFDLPTKTWSLL
+223 IVDLPTKTWSVLSTSLL
-235 SIPLYSPICNHT
+235 TPIWNHT

-273 TAQGAYLN
+273 TAQGVFLN
-281 STAVLDT
+281 STYVLDT
-288 GSMVWLNPPVKGELP
+288 GSMVWRKPLVKGNLP
-303 KARADTAMVFDAHT
+303 KARADTTMVFDAQS

-333 LHVLNASEIVGPPYS
+333 LHVLNASEIIGPPYS
-348 ISSIEPKQ
+348 ISSIEPRL
-356 GPITGNAKVKITGF
+356 GPVTGNAKVKVMGS

-377 TLRFAVAKGSVDVM
+377 TLRFAAAKGFVDVV
-391 GAVLSPTVL
+391 GAVFSSSII
-400 QATAPSFEKFGALTS
+400 QATTPSFEKFGALTS
-415 EVRVSLSGGMYTN
+415 EVRVSMSGCMFTN
-428 VSTSFQFHS
+428 IATSFRFHS
-437 VTAAPKSLAFGPCLI
+437 VTVASKSLAFGPCVI
-452 AALSDNCLAELP
+452 AALSENCLAELP

-472 DKDDNPR
+472 DRDDNPR
-479 DCGGDEFAI
+479 DCGGDEFTVI
-488 TLKHCDDP
+488 PRHCDDLP
-496 QAEMEQVASILDK
+496 TQANETVLIFDK
-509 NDGTYVVTFTPS
+509 NDGTYAVTFTPS
-521 KAGKYE
+521 RVGMYE
-527 ISVDFTGTFSGI
+527 ISVDFNGTFGGI
-539 AGPIRGS
+539 SGPIRGS

-551 FQPASDDNKAKCLPP
+551 FQHPSSENKSKSLPP
-566 LASQKDFDSPEV
+566 LASQKDLDSPEL
-578 IRRVMAT
+578 IRRMMTT
-585 MNKRNGEFRRILVDL
+585 MNKRNGEYRRILVDL
-600 RKDIPSND
+600 RKDIPTNA
-608 TDGLETLRKMKEIIR
+608 TDGLETIR
-623 KLEVDKDINH
+623 KVKETIHKLEMDKIANH
-633 LVLDQVRQLFFNIKK
+633 LVLDQVRQLLMSIKK
-648 SGGHVDKEL
+648 CGGHVDKEIA
-657 VEIESMEKLFV
+657 EIESMEKVFF
-668 DVEKQIPVT
+668 DVTKQIPAT
-677 EKRTQEPTR
+677 QKRTEEPTR

-694 KIIAYEKMIAQKM
+694 SITAYEKLIAQKV
-707 ETLKTLDFWSSK
+707 ETLKTLDFWSYRV
-719 LEPDKGLEKI
+719 EPDSGLKKI

-737 MEMKKC
+737 MDMKKC

-756 QLMNES
+756 HLMNET
-762 LRMMG
+762 LGMMR
-767 LMHADADA
+767 LMRAEVDA

-783 KRAKAFFKATQDILF
+783 KRTKAFFKATRDILF
-798 KEVDV
+798 REVDV
-803 NALQIEVQSALKELK
+803 NALQIEVQSTLKELK
-818 KIPKGIQW
+818 KIPKDIQW
-826 SDAYTSI
+826 CDAYTSI
-833 LKECQAFDKT
+833 LQECQAFDKT
-843 HPLIRCVSA
+843 HPLIRCLS
-852 SYMRPRHWKRIM
+852 SNYMRLRHWKRIM
-864 AHTGEFPTPDEDPEQ
+864 VHTGEFRVPEDDHDQ
-879 RLSLILSKNLF
+879 RLSVILDKNLF
-890 NFSSDI
+890 KFGSEIS
-896 NEICYEAE
+896 EICYEAE

-916 EALWAEVNWEMTP
+916 ESLWVEVTWEFTS
-929 YNPGATEE
+929 YNPGAAE
-937 DIVPL
+937 DAIVPL
-942 LKVSEENFELLE
+942 LKISEENFELLE
-954 THQIDVQGMSASP
+954 SHQIDVQGMSASP
-967 YQSEFEPRVAKLQ
+967 YQSEFEPRVTKLQ
-980 IGLSSINEVVLLLGD
+980 NGLSSINEVVILLGD

-1020 TSDFEDID
+1020 TTDFEEID
-1028 REVRQILKT
+1028 REIRHILKS
-1037 AWKTLNVQDAC
+1037 ALKTLNVQLSC

-1057 EVIVE
+1057 EIIVE
-1062 KLELCKHRLKEFLDG
+1062 KLERCKHRLKEFLDG

-1103 DRIMPHCSK
+1103 ERIMPHCSK

-1118 TLTLVDRGPGERPV
+1118 TLTLMDRGPGKRPL

-1147 FEPPVLEGE
+1147 FEPPILEGE

-1184 EMPRVDWIN
+1184 EMPRVNWIN
-1193 FKDDTNKPMDAA
+1193 FRDESHKPMDAA

-1215 YVQEV
+1215 YVEEV
-1220 ERSFRSIQGGDKD
+1220 EHSFRSIQAGDKN
-1233 ALRNYNKMQEKQ
+1233 ALKDYNTTQEKQ
-1245 LEDLIKLTQSNI
+1245 LEDLIKLTQSDI
-1257 SFAERQR
+1257 SYAERQR

-1285 GVDEA
+1285 GVQEA

-1317 RGANNAR
+1317 RGANDAR

-1445 VCDACKADD
+1445 VCDACRADD
-1454 EKFILEN
+1454 DRFVLEN
-1461 DEVMLDPTV
+1461 DEVTLDPTV

-1519 AKILASKF
+1519 AKVLASKF

-1578 RDFNIPKIVAEDMV
+1578 RDFNIPKIIAEDMV
-1592 VFFGLLGDLFPRDS
+1592 VFFGLLGDLFPRDN

-1620 MELESMVQGASEAIG
+1620 MELESMVQGASESIG

-1685 PMEVQDLNPKSVST
+1685 PVETQDLNPKSVST

-1731 NGDEDNNPKWIILDG
+1731 NGDEDLNPKWIILDG

-1776 KVHMRMIFE
+1776 KAHMRLIFE

-1810 YQWRCLIDSWLDRH
+1810 YQWRCLINSWLDRH
-1824 CQQPVDHRLRNMMF
+1824 CQQPIDPRQTDVLF
-1838 TPDTRAKFQGLFD
+1838 TADTRVKFQGLFD
-1851 QYVETTL
+1851 QYIESTL
-1858 RYFRKKLVPVVPV
+1858 KFFRKKLVPVVPV
-1871 EETTLVTNLL
+1871 EETTLVTTLL
-1881 NMIDCLLTPQVL
+1881 NMIDCLLTPQIL
-1893 EDYTVMQNTFVFCC
+1893 SDYNATQNVFVFCC
-1907 VWSFGSILTMSD
+1907 VWSFGSILTIGD

-1924 SAEFS
+1924 SSDFS
-1929 NWWKNQWKDVKLV
+1929 NWWKNQWKNVKLV
-1942 ASASNTVFDFWLD
+1942 ASASNTVYDFWLD
-1955 PETSKFNSWS
+1955 PETSKFTSWS
-1965 KSPYFYTETYV
+1965 KSPYFYTETYT

-1992 SIAFWLEN
+1992 SVGFWLEK
-2000 LISKNVPVMVC
+2000 LILNNVPVMVC

-2033 ATAAFRYCTINFN
+2033 TATAYRYSTINFN

-2066 GINLGPPGKAKL
+2066 GINLGPPGKTRL

-2092 YNTQSAISLLRQV
+2092 FNTQSAISLLRQV
-2105 MEYKHWFD
+2105 MEYRHWFD
-2113 RVKLQTQ
+2113 RVKLLPQ
-2120 NILNTQV
+2120 NIMNAQV

-2134 AGSFLVDPRLQRHF
+2134 AGSFLIDPRLQRHF
-2148 CTFAMGMPEAPS
+2148 STFAMGMPEAPS

-2173 SGFADEL
+2173 SGFVDEL
-2180 SNSQFSNAL
+2180 SNSQFINAL

-2213 EFNVRHLSNVFQGL
+2213 EFNVRHLSSVFQGL
-2227 IASKKDRFN
+2227 IASKKDRFY
-2236 SQEKFVLLW
+2236 SQEKFVFLW
-2245 LHESERVYGDRLVC
+2245 LHESERVYGDRLVS
-2259 KADIEKY
+2259 KTDIEKY
-2266 NQLVQ
+2266 NQLSQVQ
-2271 MQVKKSFAS
+2271 IKKSFTS
-2280 CNTSR
+2280 CNISR
-2285 YYAAENSWPLI
+2285 YYAAENCWPLI
-2296 FCHFTKD
+2296 FCHFTRD
-2303 GDSEYDQIMGTNL
+2303 GDSEYDQVVGTNL
-2316 DDLKMNLQVQLREYN
+2316 DNLKTNLHAHLRDYN

-2358 RNESGH
+2358 QNESGH

-2386 GCTVRQI
+2386 GYTVRQI
-2393 TISSKYGENEFKEDL
+2393 TISSKYGENEFKDDL
-2408 RKMHMAVVEMLSR
+2408 RKMHMTVVDMLSR
-2421 NEEDGGVVFMLTDSQ
+2421 NEESGGVVFLLTDSQ

-2458 FAMED
+2458 FALED
-2463 MDNIVNL
+2463 TDNIVNL

-2480 KEVIKFFQAEIRK
+2480 NEVIKFFQAEIRK

-2532 EALLSVGRE
+2532 EALLSVGSE
-2541 KLKEIGDLLGSEES
+2541 KLKEIGDLLGPDEC
-2555 RAGIEKFMPFSFQSV
+2555 RVGIERFMPFSYQSV
-2570 NICAE
+2570 NLCAE
-2575 RFFQVERRH
+2575 RFFQTERRH

-2603 RKKVE
+2603 RKKVG

-2615 RLEKGLQKLKETGD
+2615 RLEKGLLKLKETGD

-2660 KEKANVETESKKA
+2660 KEKVNVETESKNA
-2673 GDEAAK
+2673 SDEAAK

-2703 AVEQAMAALDS
+2703 AVQQAMAALDS

-2790 DGKVPPMNWKEVRV
+2790 EGKVPTTNWKEVRAY
-2804 FLEMEHFNYD
+2804 LEMEHFNYD
-2814 TILTK
+2814 TILTR

-2853 NLELEAANARLSE
+2853 NLELEAANARLIE
-2866 VTALVADLQ
+2866 VTALVAELQ

-2884 AAAAE
+2884 AAAAD

-2897 AVETGNRKM
+2897 AVEIGNRKM

-2914 DLSSENVRWGINV
+2914 DLSSENDRWGINV
-2927 LQLQKEKDLLVGD
+2927 LQLQKEKELLVGD

-2953 FTKPFRDELINKH
+2953 FTKPFRDELITKH
-2966 WVPYLRTAAGGESI
+2966 WMPFLLTAAGGKSI

-2986 NPLLILTDD
+2986 NPLVILTND

-3011 STENGAIVVT
+3011 SSENGAIVVT

-3055 VGQKMWIERLKTA
+3055 AGQKRWIERLKTA

-3148 LGLEDQLLNLTVSKE
+3148 LGLEDQLLNLVVSKE
-3163 RQDLAIKREKLIQEQ
+3163 RQDLAVKREELIQEQ

-3221 RTQNNMEAA
+3221 RTQINMEVA

-3239 TSEKYRSIAARG
+3239 TSEKYRRIAARG

-3286 PPAKYLVANE
+3286 PLLKKPTICDEDVVTESESAPVPE
-3296 ADGGTEG
+3296 TSTGSEGGIG
-3303 DAASAAETPTE
+3303 DDNAAET
-3314 GGESGEA
+3314 
-3321 GEEEAEETEPAVP
+3321 
-3334 DLTDEEMK
+3334 DLTLLDLTNEEMN

-3349 DSITSC
+3349 DSITLC

-3374 MLCLK
+3374 MLCFK

-3389 SEVEY
+3389 FEVEY

-3400 HPDAGNAGSAS
+3400 HPDAGSAGSAS
-3411 EWLPAAIWAKLKA
+3411 EWLPAAIWGKVKA
-3424 LESLKAFQ
+3424 LENVKAFQ
-3432 GLGDAIQNDPD
+3432 GLGDGIQNNPD
-3443 EWRKWFAT
+3443 EWRKWFAS
-3451 EDAERQKVPGDFIK
+3451 EDVERQEVPGEFTK
-3465 LTAFQRLILLR
+3465 LSAFQRLILLR
-3476 AMRPDRVTN
+3476 AMRPDRVTS

-3493 SLGEEYVTQ
+3493 SIGEDYINQ
-3502 PPFNMEATY
+3502 PPFSMEATY

-3538 KANGVSLENNN
+3538 RSNGVSLENNN

-3560 AYAGDALKRLSTEG
+3560 AYAGEALKRLSIEG

-3594 QLEEVATEGAHDLFR
+3594 QLEEVAIEGAHDLFR
-3609 CFISAEPPPLP
+3609 CYISAEPPPLP

-3649 RAWANFG
+3649 RAWANFD
-3656 EDKVLACTK
+3656 EEKIQACTK
-3665 PAEFKACLFALCWF
+3665 PEEFKSCLFALCWF

-3716 DNNVSVPWDDLRY
+3716 DNNASVPWDDLRY

-3750 TYLAVLIDPGL
+3750 TYLAVLINPEL

-3768 PGFKSPNPQEF
+3768 PGFKSPSPHEF
-3779 SFADYANY
+3779 SFADFANY
-3787 IEKNMVPEA
+3787 IEKDMVPEA

-3821 IVTIGGG
+3821 IVTVGGG
-3828 AGGGGGGDEG
+3828 TGGGEEG

-3848 SIDDLESRCPEFFN
+3848 FIDDLGSRCPESFN
-3862 MLDVVEAATPHLT
+3862 MLDVIEAATPQLT
-3875 EEHGPFVVVALQECS
+3875 KEHGPFVVVALQECS

-3954 SGWFADMVKRY
+3954 SGWFADMVKRH
-3965 EQLVMWAGDTTG
+3965 EQLSMWTGDTTG
-3977 GGGNCFVTPF
+3977 GGENCFVTPY
-3987 SMWLPGL
+3987 SIWLPGL

-4014 PLNQMTVETHVT
+4014 PLNRMTVETHVT
-4026 TIQDPSTVSCYPDDG
+4026 TIQDPSAVSCYPDDG

-4051 ARWSTLDEIN
+4051 ARWSTLEEIN
-4061 ERYPVGATPP
+4061 DRYSVGTTPP
-4071 TECGGTLL
+4071 TECGGSLL
-4079 DSNPK
+4079 DSRPK
-4084 ELLWSMPVIYVKAV
+4084 ELLWNMPVMYVKAV

>member
-1 MPIGYGCE
+1 MPIGYGA
-9 PELAWIAPKQNGEI
+9 ELEMVWTAPKQAGEV

-28 GHSFTLKSS
+28 GHTFTFKSTES
-37 DAETA
+37 ETA
-42 VYMFGGCDHKSP
+42 IYMFGGCDHKSP
-54 PGPTNE
+54 PGPNNDI
-60 LYRLDVTNGYTWSK
+60 YKVDINGGYTWSK
-74 LTSSQSDD
+74 VIPNSTAPEDM
-82 EVPAPRWRHSAIL
+82 PPPRWRHSAIL
-95 FEKNIIIFGG
+95 FNDRQIIIFGG

-113 DLWIFNT
+113 DLWVFDT
-120 ELKVWEQK
+120 ELRVWEQPH
-128 YAQSFWEGLPQCRGA
+128 ANSFWEGVPQCRGA
-143 HSATLVGEKM
+143 HSATMVGNKM
-153 YVFGGYGGNGFGR
+153 YIFGGYGGNGYGR

-171 LHALDLHS
+171 LHAVDLRTW
-179 FKWQEIQSD
+179 KWEEIQTE
-188 GEKPEPRS
+188 GERPEVRS
-196 GHQTCLVKEQLL
+196 GHQTCLVRDQLF

-215 FKQFQDIF
+215 FKQFNDLF
-223 VFDLPTKTWSLL
+223 VCDLKTNTWSALQVKL
-235 SIPLYSPICNHT
+235 PSPTWNHA
-247 CVSVAAVP
+247 CVSVQAVP
-255 HWKVFL
+255 HWKIFM

-273 TAQGAYLN
+273 TAQGTYLN
-281 STAVLDT
+281 NVMVLDT
-288 GSMVWLNPPVKGELP
+288 GSMSWIQPPVKGELP
-303 KARADTAMVFDAHT
+303 APRADTATAYDPAT
-317 NHLIFFGG
+317 NRLIFFGG
-325 WANRWYND
+325 WANRWFND
-333 LHVLNASEIVGPPYS
+333 LHVLQANEIVGPPYA
-348 ISSIEPKQ
+348 ISSIEPTS
-356 GPITGNAKVKITGF
+356 GPITGNSKVKIHGF
-370 NFTGQNA
+370 NFSGQNA
-377 TLRFAVAKGSVDVM
+377 TLRFAVAKGFVDVQ
-391 GAVLSPTVL
+391 GAVLNPSVI
-400 QATAPSFEKFGALTS
+400 QATAPSFEKYGSLLS
-415 EVRVSLSGGMYTN
+415 EVRVSLGGQAFTN
-428 VSTSFQFHS
+428 LPTTYKFHS
-437 VTAAPKSLAFGPCLI
+437 VTSAVKSLAFGPCLI
-452 AALSDNCLAELP
+452 SVLSENCLAEFP
-464 TTFIIQSR
+464 TSFIIQSR

-479 DCGGDEFAI
+479 DCGGDEFNI
-488 TLKHCDDP
+488 VLKSCDEPPSEEDP
-496 QAEMEQVASILDK
+496 PIASSVLDK
-509 NDGTYVVTFTPS
+509 NDGTYIVTVTAP
-521 KAGKYE
+521 KAGKYQLH
-527 ISVDFTGTFSGI
+527 INFTGTFNGI
-539 AGPIRGS
+539 AGPLRGS
-546 PFTAV
+546 PFMID
-551 FQPASDDNKAKCLPP
+551 FQQPTEENKTKCMPP
-566 LASQKDFDSPEV
+566 LAVEKDFDSADL
-578 IRRVMAT
+578 IRRLMSSL
-585 MNKRNGEFRRILVDL
+585 NKKNSEFRRLLIDL
-600 RKDIPSND
+600 RKDIPSNEA
-608 TDGLETLRKMKEIIR
+608 DGLETLRKMKEIIR
-623 KLEVDKDINH
+623 KLDSEKENNQ
-633 LVLDQVRQLFFNIKK
+633 LLLDQARQLFGSIKK
-648 SGGHVDKEL
+648 IGGHVDKEL
-657 VEIESMEKLFV
+657 VDIENMEKLFG
-668 DVEKQIPVT
+668 DVQKQVPIT
-677 EKRTQEPTR
+677 EQRTQEPTR

-694 KIIAYEKMIAQKM
+694 KIVAYEHTVAKKM

-719 LEPDKGLEKI
+719 LDPDKALEKI
-729 ESYLVDWN
+729 ESYLVDWE

-743 EENTKLCS
+743 EENTQLCS
-751 IFGFP
+751 VFGFP

-767 LMHADADA
+767 LIRADAEG
-775 MKTVWAII
+775 MKTVWALI
-783 KRAKAFFKATQDILF
+783 KRAKTFFYNTSQVLF
-798 KEVDV
+798 KEVDA
-803 NALQIEVQSALKELK
+803 NNIQIETQSLLKELK
-818 KIPKGIQW
+818 KIPKEIQW
-826 SDAYTSI
+826 CDAYKSI
-833 LKECQAFDKT
+833 LKDCQGFDKT
-843 HPLIRCVSA
+843 HPLIRCVS
-852 SYMRPRHWKRIM
+852 STYMRPRHWKRIM
-864 AHTGEFPTPDEDPEQ
+864 AHTGEFPTPDEEPDQ
-879 RLSLILSKNLF
+879 KLGLILSKNLH

-896 NEICYEAE
+896 TEICYEAE

-916 EALWAEVNWEMTP
+916 EGIWAEVNWEMTP
-929 YNPGATEE
+929 YNPGAPEE

-954 THQIDVQGMSASP
+954 THQIDVQSMSASP
-967 YQSEFEPRVAKLQ
+967 YQSEFESRVASLQ
-980 IGLSSINEVVLLLGD
+980 VGLSSINEVVLLLGD

-1020 TSDFEDID
+1020 TADFEDID
-1028 REVRQILKT
+1028 VEVRKILKK
-1037 AWKTLNVQDAC
+1037 AWKTFNVRNAC
-1048 TEPGLIKRL
+1048 TEAGLIKRL
-1057 EVIVE
+1057 ERLVE
-1062 KLELCKHRLKEFLDG
+1062 KLEQCKHRLKEFLDG

-1112 IYLATK
+1112 IYLASK
-1118 TLTLVDRGPGERPV
+1118 TLTLVERPGERPI
-1132 ATSFV
+1132 ATQFV
-1137 AGVGH
+1137 SGVGH

-1147 FEPPVLEGE
+1147 TEPIALEGE
-1156 AEIYLETIMRAM
+1156 AEIYLETILRAM

-1184 EMPRVDWIN
+1184 EMPRVEWIN
-1193 FKDDTNKPMDAA
+1193 FKDPTGKPADAA

-1220 ERSFRSIQGGDKD
+1220 ERSFRSMTVDGNKD
-1233 ALRNYNKMQEKQ
+1233 ALQTYNKLQEKQ
-1245 LEDLIKLTQSNI
+1245 LEDLIRLTQSKI
-1257 SFAERQR
+1257 SSAERQR

-1277 IVANMIRA
+1277 IVAGMIRA
-1285 GVDEA
+1285 GVDDA
-1290 THFQWQS
+1290 TSFQWQS

-1304 PAAGSFLKRDMTF
+1304 PAQGSFLRRDMNF
-1317 RGANNAR
+1317 RGINNSR

-1362 ALNLQMGCAPAGPAG
+1362 ALNLKMGCAPAGPAG

-1454 EKFILEN
+1454 ESFILEN
-1461 DEVMLDPTV
+1461 DSVSLDPTV

-1567 IPETDLLMRAL
+1567 IPEIDLLMRAL
-1578 RDFNIPKIVAEDMV
+1578 RDFNIPKIVAEDTV
-1592 VFFGLLGDLFPRDS
+1592 IFFGLLGDLFPRDS

-1635 NTPRPEFMLKVVQL
+1635 NSPRPDFMLKVVQL

-1656 HCVFVMGPPASGK
+1656 HCVFVMGPPSSGK

-1679 REIMGT
+1679 RELMGT
-1685 PMEVQDLNPKSVST
+1685 PMEVMDLNPKSVST

-1719 RIMRDL
+1719 RIMREL

-1776 KVHMRMIFE
+1776 KSHMRMIFE

-1803 YISTSEG
+1803 YISTSDG
-1810 YQWRCLIDSWLDRH
+1810 YQWRCLIDSWLERH
-1824 CQQPVDHRLRNMMF
+1824 AIPPVDHKLRNMMF
-1838 TPDTRAKFQGLFD
+1838 TPDIRAKFQGLFD
-1851 QYVETTL
+1851 QYIDTTL
-1858 RYFRKKLVPVVPV
+1858 KFFRKKLTPIMPV

-1881 NMIDCLLTPQVL
+1881 NMIDCLLTPHVL

-1907 VWSFGSILTMSD
+1907 VWAFGSMLTVSD
-1919 DGTDY
+1919 DGTDF
-1924 SAEFS
+1924 SSEFS

-1955 PETSKFNSWS
+1955 PETSKFNSWA
-1965 KSPYFYTETYV
+1965 KSPYFYTETYK

-2000 LISKNVPVMVC
+2000 LITKGVPVMVC

-2018 TQNIMGMLKKLSKDE
+2018 TQNVVGMLKKLSKDE
-2033 ATAAFRYCTINFN
+2033 ANAAFRYCTINFN
-2046 FYTTSAILQQT
+2046 FYTTSAILQQA

-2066 GINLGPPGKAKL
+2066 GCNLGPPGKARL

-2092 YNTQSAISLLRQV
+2092 YNTQSAISLLRQA

-2113 RVKLQTQ
+2113 RVKLQNQ

-2127 VSGMNPT
+2127 VAGMNPT
-2134 AGSFLVDPRLQRHF
+2134 AGSFLIDPRLQRHF

-2173 SGFADEL
+2173 SAFNEEL

-2189 IKAALSLHASVVSTF
+2189 IKAALALHNSVVNTF

-2227 IASKKDRFN
+2227 IASKKQCFTTT
-2236 SQEKFVLLW
+2236 EKFILLW

-2271 MQVKKSFAS
+2271 LQVKRSFPA

-2296 FCHFTKD
+2296 FCHFTKLD
-2303 GDSEYDQIMGTNL
+2303 NAEYDQIMGTNL
-2316 DDLKMNLQVQLREYN
+2316 DDLKKTLQSQLSDYN
-2331 NNENNTAM
+2331 NNENNSAM
-2339 QLDLFDDA
+2339 HLDLFDDA

-2386 GCTVRQI
+2386 GYTVRQI
-2393 TISSKYGENEFKEDL
+2393 TISSKYGENEFKDDL
-2408 RKMHMAVVEMLSR
+2408 RKMHMGVVEMVSR
-2421 NEEDGGVVFMLTDSQ
+2421 GEEDGGVVFMLTDSQ

-2451 SGEIPDL
+2451 SGEVPDL
-2458 FAMED
+2458 FATED
-2463 MDNIVNL
+2463 VDNIVNL
-2470 LSPVAGTKDR
+2470 LSIAANSKDR
-2480 KEVIKFFQAEIRK
+2480 KEVVKFFQGEIRK

-2508 RNRARKFPALVN
+2508 RSRARKFPALVN

-2532 EALLSVGRE
+2532 EALLSVGKE
-2541 KLKEIGDLLGSEES
+2541 KLKDIADLLGTEEA
-2555 RAGIEKFMPFSFQSV
+2555 RIGIENFMPFSFTSV
-2570 NICAE
+2570 NQCAE
-2575 RFFQVERRH
+2575 RFFQVERRY

-2603 RKKVE
+2603 QKKVK
-2608 EYAAAID
+2608 EYGGAID
-2615 RLEKGLQKLKETGD
+2615 RLEKGLQKLKETGE
-2629 TVSRLEVELKVIL
+2629 TVSRLEVELKVKL

-2654 IAEAVN
+2654 IAETVN
-2660 KEKANVETESKKA
+2660 KEKAKVEVESKKA
-2673 GDEAAK
+2673 SEEAAK
-2679 CAIIQTEVTE
+2679 CAVIQAEVTE
-2689 KQRSTQEDL
+2689 KQRSTSADL

-2703 AVEQAMAALDS
+2703 AVQQAMEALDS

-2726 SKPPAGVDD
+2726 TKPPAGVDD
-2735 VFSAT
+2735 IFAAT
-2740 MVLLAGVHPNV
+2740 MVLLAGVHPKV
-2751 QVTKTGKVKDVK
+2751 VVTKTGKVKDPS

-2776 EYIEYLVGFKQVVD
+2776 EYIEYLVNFKQVVD
-2790 DGKVPPMNWKEVRV
+2790 DGKVPSLNWKEVREY
-2804 FLEMEHFNYD
+2804 LEKEHFNPEI
-2814 TILTK
+2814 ILTK

-2824 GLCSWVINI
+2824 GLCSWVVNI
-2833 VMYYDIVITVEPKRQ
+2833 VTYYDILVTVEPKRQ

-2853 NLELEAANARLSE
+2853 NIELDAANTRLQQ
-2866 VTALVADLQ
+2866 VKALVADLQ
-2875 AKLDKLLAE
+2875 EKLDKLLEE
-2884 AAAAE
+2884 AAAAD
-2889 KEKEDAIN
+2889 KEKEEAIRS
-2897 AVETGNRKM
+2897 VTEGNNKM
-2906 KLAGTLTN
+2906 RLAGSLTK

-2966 WVPYLRTAAGGESI
+2966 WVPYLRKAANGESI
-2980 AMSEEA
+2980 AMSEES
-2986 NPLLILTDD
+2986 NPLIILTND
-2995 AQIAQWNTQK
+2995 AQIAEWNTQK
-3005 LPSDRV
+3005 LPADRV

-3021 TVSMGRRPLIVDP
+3021 TVSMGRRPLIIDP

-3045 EAHNNLIIVR
+3045 EAKNNLIIVR
-3055 VGQKMWIERLKTA
+3055 VGQKMWIERLKAA

-3140 IVNFTVTM
+3140 IVNFTVTA
-3148 LGLEDQLLNLTVSKE
+3148 LGLEDQLLNLVVSKE
-3163 RQDLAIKREKLIQEQ
+3163 RADLALKREKLIQEQ

-3201 DITNNQP
+3201 DITNNKQ
-3208 LIQILS
+3208 LIQILR
-3214 DTKHKAQ
+3214 DTKYKAQ
-3221 RTQNNMEAA
+3221 MTQNNMEAA

-3279 LSGIYRA
+3279 LSGIYRV
-3286 PPAKYLVANE
+3286 PLPKKEVV
-3296 ADGGTEG
+3296 D
-3303 DAASAAETPTE
+3303 PVE
-3314 GGESGEA
+3314 GGAVAGVGEGEEA
-3321 GEEEAEETEPAVP
+3321 GAGAGAGLGSEGVEE
-3334 DLTDEEMK
+3334 LSDEELHARFK
-3342 ERCQVLM
+3342 VLIS
-3349 DSITSC
+3349 SITSC
-3355 VYNYVRRG
+3355 VYNYIRRG
-3363 LFERNKLTVAT
+3363 LFERDKLTVAT

-3379 ILLKDGLLND
+3379 ILIKDGLLPD
-3389 SEVEY
+3389 LEVENL
-3394 FLISKA
+3394 LISKSN
-3400 HPDAGNAGSAS
+3400 PDAGNSGSAS
-3411 EWLPAAIWAKLKA
+3411 EWLPQSLWGKVKA
-3424 LESLKAFQ
+3424 LESMKCFAPLS
-3432 GLGDAIQNDPD
+3432 DSIQNDPD
-3443 EWRKWFAT
+3443 EWRKWFAA
-3451 EDAERQKVPGDFIK
+3451 EDAEKHKLPGDFVK
-3465 LTAFQRLILLR
+3465 LTQFQRIILLR
-3476 AMRPDRVTN
+3476 ALRPDRVTN
-3485 ALRTFILE
+3485 ALRTFIAD

-3502 PPFNMEATY
+3502 PPFNMDATY
-3511 AETNSSIPIFFVLF
+3511 EETTSAIPIFFVLF
-3525 PGVDPTPWVETLG
+3525 PGVDPTPWVEKLG
-3538 KANGVSLENNN
+3538 RSKGVSIENGN

-3560 AYAGDALKRLSTEG
+3560 SYAGESVKKLSVEG

-3582 HLMQSWLPTLER
+3582 HLMQSWLPALER
-3594 QLEEVATEGAHDLFR
+3594 QLEEVATEGAHENFR

-3620 DMLNIPESLLQSC
+3620 DMLNIPESLMQGC

-3649 RAWANFG
+3649 RAWANFS
-3656 EDKVLACTK
+3656 EDRIQQCTK
-3665 PAEFKACLFALCWF
+3665 PSEFKACLFALCWF

-3702 GDLTICANILHSYL
+3702 GDLTICANILMSYL
-3716 DNNVSVPWDDLRY
+3716 DNNPSVPWDDLRY
-3729 LFGEIMYGGHITD
+3729 IFGEIMYGGHITD
-3742 AWDRRTNN
+3742 SWDRRTNN
-3750 TYLAVLIDPGL
+3750 TYLTVLVNPGL

-3768 PGFKSPNPQEF
+3768 PGFKSPNPNEF
-3779 SFADYANY
+3779 SFAEYANY
-3787 IEKNMVPEA
+3787 IEKNMPPEA

-3821 IVTIGGG
+3821 IVTVGGG
-3828 AGGGGGGDEG
+3828 TGGGGEG
-3838 GGDKTAALRA
+3838 GANDKTAALRHA
-3848 SIDDLESRCPEFFN
+3848 IEDFETRTPEFYS
-3862 MLDVVEAATPHLT
+3862 MLDIT
-3875 EEHGPFVVVALQECS
+3875 EIAQPLLLQEHGPFVVVALQECS
-3890 RMNVLLQEIRLSL
+3890 RMNGLLEELRTSL

-3917 QAMEDLATAMSL
+3917 QAMEDLATAISL

-3939 QCKWEKKAWPSTKSL
+3939 LCRWEKKAWPSKKSL
-3954 SGWFADMVKRY
+3954 SGWFVDMVKRHH
-3965 EQLVMWAGDTTG
+3965 QLKVWSSD
-3977 GGGNCFVTPF
+3977 FVTPF

-4007 TSRKRFM
+4007 TSRRRFL

-4026 TIQDPSTVSCYPDDG
+4026 TMQDASAVTFYPDDG

-4051 ARWSTLDEIN
+4051 ARWSTPDEIS
-4061 ERYPVGATPP
+4061 ERYKVGVSPP

-4084 ELLWSMPVIYVKAV
+4084 ELLWNMPVVYVKAV
-4098 TTSPTWEPSSV
+4098 QTKPNWEPTSV

-4116 NIYECP
+4116 ASYECP

-4128 RGHTYIFL
+4128 RGHTYILL
-4136 ATLPTDCGSAKWVLR
+4136 ATLPTDCGREKWVLR
-4151 GVALIFQDDN
+4151 GVAILFQDDN

>member
-28 GHSFTLKSS
+28 GHSFTLRSS
-37 DAETA
+37 DTETA
-42 VYMFGGCDHKSP
+42 IYMFGGCDHKSP

-60 LYRLDVTNGYTWSK
+60 LYRLDVSNGYTWSK
-74 LTSSQSDD
+74 IASSQSDD
-82 EVPAPRWRHSAIL
+82 DVPAPRWRHSAVL

-120 ELKVWEQK
+120 ELKAWEQK
-128 YAQSFWEGLPQCRGA
+128 YAQGFWEGLPQCRGA
-143 HSATLVGEKM
+143 HSATLVGEK
-153 YVFGGYGGNGFGR
+153 
-166 TDFND
+166 
-171 LHALDLHS
+171 
-179 FKWQEIQSD
+179 I
-188 GEKPEPRS
+188 
-196 GHQTCLVKEQLL
+196 
-208 VIGGWNS
+208 
-215 FKQFQDIF
+215 
-223 VFDLPTKTWSLL
+223 
-235 SIPLYSPICNHT
+235 
-247 CVSVAAVP
+247 
-255 HWKVFL
+255 
-261 FGGNSGDLAESG
+261 
-273 TAQGAYLN
+273 
-281 STAVLDT
+281 
-288 GSMVWLNPPVKGELP
+288 
-303 KARADTAMVFDAHT
+303 
-317 NHLIFFGG
+317 
-325 WANRWYND
+325 
-333 LHVLNASEIVGPPYS
+333 
-348 ISSIEPKQ
+348 
-356 GPITGNAKVKITGF
+356 
-370 NFTGQNA
+370 
-377 TLRFAVAKGSVDVM
+377 
-391 GAVLSPTVL
+391 
-400 QATAPSFEKFGALTS
+400 
-415 EVRVSLSGGMYTN
+415 
-428 VSTSFQFHS
+428 
-437 VTAAPKSLAFGPCLI
+437 
-452 AALSDNCLAELP
+452 DNCLAELP
-464 TTFIIQSR
+464 TMFIIQSR

-479 DCGGDEFAI
+479 DCGGDEFTI
-488 TLKHCDDP
+488 SLKYCDDP
-496 QAEMEQVASILDK
+496 QAEVEQVGSILDK
-509 NDGTYVVTFTPS
+509 NDGTYVVMFTPS
-521 KAGKYE
+521 LAGKYE
-527 ISVDFTGTFSGI
+527 ISVDFSGTFNGI

-551 FQPASDDNKAKCLPP
+551 FQPPNDENKTKCLPP
-566 LASQKDFDSPEV
+566 LATQKDFDSPEL

-600 RKDIPSND
+600 RKDIPNND
-608 TDGLETLRKMKEIIR
+608 TEGLDTLRKVKEIIR
-623 KLEVDKDINH
+623 KLETDKATNH
-633 LVLDQVRQLFFNIKK
+633 LILDQVRQLFFNIKK

-657 VEIESMEKLFV
+657 VEIENMEKLFI

-694 KIIAYEKMIAQKM
+694 KIVAYEKMIAQKV

-767 LMHADADA
+767 LMRADADA

-803 NALQIEVQSALKELK
+803 NVLQIEVQSALKELK

-843 HPLIRCVSA
+843 HPLIRCVSS

-879 RLSLILSKNLF
+879 KLSLILSKNLF

-929 YNPGATEE
+929 YNPGAAEE
-937 DIVPL
+937 DVVPL

-1037 AWKTLNVQDAC
+1037 AWKTLNVQQAC

-1142 EIVDF
+1142 EVVDF
-1147 FEPPVLEGE
+1147 YEPPVLEGE

-1220 ERSFRSIQGGDKD
+1220 ERAFRGIQGGDKD
-1233 ALRNYNKMQEKQ
+1233 ALKNYNKMQEKQ

-1257 SFAERQR
+1257 SYAERQR

-1285 GVDEA
+1285 GVEEA

-1304 PAAGSFLKRDMTF
+1304 PAAGSFLKRDITF

-1454 EKFILEN
+1454 ERFILEN

-1851 QYVETTL
+1851 QYIETTL
-1858 RYFRKKLVPVVPV
+1858 RFFRKKLVPVVPV

-2000 LISKNVPVMVC
+2000 LISKSVPVMVC

-2033 ATAAFRYCTINFN
+2033 STAAFRYCTINFN

-2066 GINLGPPGKAKL
+2066 GINLGPPGKARL

-2105 MEYKHWFD
+2105 MEYRHWFD
-2113 RVKLQTQ
+2113 RVKLQPQ

-2236 SQEKFVLLW
+2236 STEKFVLLW

-2316 DDLKMNLQVQLREYN
+2316 DDLKMNLQVQLRDYN

-2386 GCTVRQI
+2386 GYTVRQI

-2436 ITNEKFLIYL
+2436 ITHEKFLIYL

-2541 KLKEIGDLLGSEES
+2541 KLKEIGDLLGSDES

-2679 CAIIQTEVTE
+2679 CAIIQAEVTE

-2776 EYIEYLVGFKQVVD
+2776 EYIDYLVGFKQVVD
-2790 DGKVPPMNWKEVRV
+2790 DGKVPPNNWKEVRV
-2804 FLEMEHFNYD
+2804 YLEMEHFNYD

-2986 NPLLILTDD
+2986 NPLLILTND
-2995 AQIAQWNTQK
+2995 AQIAEWNTQK

-3148 LGLEDQLLNLTVSKE
+3148 LGLEDQLLNLVVSKE

-3286 PPAKYLVANE
+3286 PPAKNLIANE
-3296 ADGGTEG
+3296 PDGAGGEG
-3303 DAASAAETPTE
+3303 EAAPTE
-3314 GGESGEA
+3314 GGVPAPTEGEGGEGSSDEDAVES
-3321 GEEEAEETEPAVP
+3321 EPAVA

-3411 EWLPAAIWAKLKA
+3411 EWLPAAIWSKLKA
-3424 LESLKAFQ
+3424 LESAKAFQ

-3451 EDAERQKVPGDFIK
+3451 EDAERQKIPGDFIK
-3465 LTAFQRLILLR
+3465 LTPFQRLILLR

-3485 ALRTFILE
+3485 ALRTFILD

-3560 AYAGDALKRLSTEG
+3560 AYAGEALKRLSTEG

-3656 EDKVLACTK
+3656 EDKVQACTK
-3665 PAEFKACLFALCWF
+3665 PAEFKACLFSLCWF

-3716 DNNVSVPWDDLRY
+3716 DNNASVPWDDLRY

-3761 LNGMELG
+3761 LSGMELG

-3828 AGGGGGGDEG
+3828 AGGGGGGEEGG
-3838 GGDKTAALRA
+3838 GGDKTAVLRA
-3848 SIDDLESRCPEFFN
+3848 SIDDLEARCPEFFN

-3954 SGWFADMVKRY
+3954 SGWFADMVKRH

-3977 GGGNCFVTPF
+3977 GGGSCFVTPF
-3987 SMWLPGL
+3987 SIWLPGL

-4026 TIQDPSTVSCYPDDG
+4026 TIQDPSTVSYYPDDG

-4061 ERYPVGATPP
+4061 ERYPVGASPP

-4084 ELLWSMPVIYVKAV
+4084 ELLWSMPIVYVKAV

-4116 NIYECP
+4116 NVYECP

>member
-1 MPIGYGCE
+1 MG
-9 PELAWIAPKQNGEI
+9 
-23 PVKRS
+23 VMRS
-28 GHSFTLKSS
+28 ESEALK
-37 DAETA
+37 
-42 VYMFGGCDHKSP
+42 
-54 PGPTNE
+54 N
-60 LYRLDVTNGYTWSK
+60 
-74 LTSSQSDD
+74 
-82 EVPAPRWRHSAIL
+82 
-95 FEKNIIIFGG
+95 
-105 FAAEKRMN
+105 
-113 DLWIFNT
+113 
-120 ELKVWEQK
+120 VW
-128 YAQSFWEGLPQCRGA
+128 G
-143 HSATLVGEKM
+143 
-153 YVFGGYGGNGFGR
+153 
-166 TDFND
+166 
-171 LHALDLHS
+171 
-179 FKWQEIQSD
+179 
-188 GEKPEPRS
+188 
-196 GHQTCLVKEQLL
+196 
-208 VIGGWNS
+208 
-215 FKQFQDIF
+215 
-223 VFDLPTKTWSLL
+223 
-235 SIPLYSPICNHT
+235 
-247 CVSVAAVP
+247 
-255 HWKVFL
+255 
-261 FGGNSGDLAESG
+261 
-273 TAQGAYLN
+273 
-281 STAVLDT
+281 
-288 GSMVWLNPPVKGELP
+288 
-303 KARADTAMVFDAHT
+303 
-317 NHLIFFGG
+317 
-325 WANRWYND
+325 
-333 LHVLNASEIVGPPYS
+333 
-348 ISSIEPKQ
+348 
-356 GPITGNAKVKITGF
+356 
-370 NFTGQNA
+370 
-377 TLRFAVAKGSVDVM
+377 
-391 GAVLSPTVL
+391 
-400 QATAPSFEKFGALTS
+400 
-415 EVRVSLSGGMYTN
+415 
-428 VSTSFQFHS
+428 
-437 VTAAPKSLAFGPCLI
+437 
-452 AALSDNCLAELP
+452 
-464 TTFIIQSR
+464 
-472 DKDDNPR
+472 
-479 DCGGDEFAI
+479 
-488 TLKHCDDP
+488 
-496 QAEMEQVASILDK
+496 
-509 NDGTYVVTFTPS
+509 
-521 KAGKYE
+521 
-527 ISVDFTGTFSGI
+527 
-539 AGPIRGS
+539 
-546 PFTAV
+546 
-551 FQPASDDNKAKCLPP
+551 
-566 LASQKDFDSPEV
+566 
-578 IRRVMAT
+578 
-585 MNKRNGEFRRILVDL
+585 
-600 RKDIPSND
+600 
-608 TDGLETLRKMKEIIR
+608 
-623 KLEVDKDINH
+623 
-633 LVLDQVRQLFFNIKK
+633 
-648 SGGHVDKEL
+648 
-657 VEIESMEKLFV
+657 
-668 DVEKQIPVT
+668 
-677 EKRTQEPTR
+677 
-686 IFSEKTEE
+686 
-694 KIIAYEKMIAQKM
+694 
-707 ETLKTLDFWSSK
+707 
-719 LEPDKGLEKI
+719 
-729 ESYLVDWN
+729 
-737 MEMKKC
+737 
-743 EENTKLCS
+743 
-751 IFGFP
+751 
-756 QLMNES
+756 
-762 LRMMG
+762 
-767 LMHADADA
+767 
-775 MKTVWAII
+775 II
-783 KRAKAFFKATQDILF
+783 KRSKKFFVDTREIVF
-798 KEVDV
+798 KQMDV
-803 NALQIEVQSALKELK
+803 NTLQVEVQSMLKELK
-818 KIPKGIQW
+818 KTPKDIQW
-826 SDAYTSI
+826 CDAYATV
-833 LKECQAFDKT
+833 LRDCQAFDKT
-843 HPLIRCVSA
+843 HPLLRCLSS

-864 AHTGEFPTPDEDPEQ
+864 AKAPRGPNGEEIPFLTPDEDPEQ
-879 RLSLILSKNLF
+879 KLEVVLSKQLHLI
-890 NFSSDI
+890 SADI
-896 NEICYEAE
+896 TEICYEAE

-910 LRLIEL
+910 LRLVEL
-916 EALWAEVNWEMTP
+916 EGIWAEVNWEMTP
-929 YNPGATEE
+929 YNPHATSEE
-937 DIVPL
+937 DLVPL

-954 THQIDVQGMSASP
+954 THQIDVQGMAASP
-967 YQSEFEPRVAKLQ
+967 YQSEFEPRVTSLQ
-980 IGLSSINEVVLLLGD
+980 SGLAAINEVVVLLGD

-1020 TSDFEDID
+1020 TADFEDID
-1028 REVRQILKT
+1028 VDVRALLRT
-1037 AWKTLNVQDAC
+1037 AWKALNVRKAC
-1048 TEPGLIKRL
+1048 TADGLIKRL
-1057 EVIVE
+1057 ESIVA

-1093 LDILSNGSHP
+1093 LDILSNGSRP
-1103 DRIMPHCSK
+1103 ERIMPHCSK

-1118 TLTLVDRGPGERPV
+1118 TLTLVDREDGNARPM
-1132 ATSFV
+1132 ATEFV
-1137 AGVGH
+1137 SGVGH
-1142 EIVDF
+1142 EVVDF
-1147 FEPPVLEGE
+1147 YEPPVLDGE
-1156 AEIYLETIMRAM
+1156 AEIYLATVMKAM

-1177 RSLVAYT
+1177 RSLVEYT
-1184 EMPRVDWIN
+1184 NKPRTEWIN
-1193 FKDDTNKPMDAA
+1193 FKDPATNRPVDAA
-1205 QIILLAAGVH
+1205 QIILLAADMH
-1215 YVQEV
+1215 YVKEV
-1220 ERSFRSIQGGDKD
+1220 ESAFRAMKGGEDGAGADKD
-1233 ALRNYNKMQEKQ
+1233 ALRNYNVLQEKQ
-1245 LEDLIKLTQSNI
+1245 LEDLIRLTQSPI
-1257 SFAERQR
+1257 TSAERQR
-1264 VMVLITM
+1264 VMCLITM
-1271 DAHGRD
+1271 NAHGRD
-1277 IVANMIRA
+1277 IVAGMIRA
-1285 GVDEA
+1285 GVDDSA
-1290 THFQWQS
+1290 SFQWQS

-1304 PAAGSFLKRDMTF
+1304 PAQDSFLKRDATF
-1317 RGANNAR
+1317 RGPNNER
-1324 AQILIC
+1324 AQILIA

-1362 ALNLQMGCAPAGPAG
+1362 ALNLMMGCAPAGPAG

-1386 LANAL
+1386 LANTL

-1396 VFNCSPEMDF
+1396 VFNCSPEMDY

-1445 VCDACKADD
+1445 MCDACKVDD
-1454 EKFILEN
+1454 ETFILEN
-1461 DEVMLDPTV
+1461 DTVSLDPTV

-1479 YLGRSELPEGLK
+1479 YLGSSELPEDLK

-1508 ENMLM
+1508 ENMLI

-1519 AKILASKF
+1519 AKVLASKF

-1538 SKQLHYDWGLRAVK
+1538 SKQMHYDWGLRAVK
-1552 SVLCVAGAFKRAEPD
+1552 SMLCVAGAFKRAEPD

-1578 RDFNIPKIVAEDMV
+1578 RDFNIPKIVAEDLV
-1592 VFFGLLGDLFPRDS
+1592 IFYGLLGDLFPRDS

-1620 MELESMVQGASEAIG
+1620 MELEAMVQGAAEAIG
-1635 NTPRPEFMLKVVQL
+1635 NTPRAEFMLKVVQL

-1679 REIMGT
+1679 RELMGT
-1685 PMEVQDLNPKSVST
+1685 PMEVQDLNPKSVNT

-1725 GSRRRD
+1725 GSQRRD
-1731 NGDEDNNPKWIILDG
+1731 NGEEDANPKWIILDG

-1776 KVHMRMIFE
+1776 KPHMHMIFE

-1824 CQQPVDHRLRNMMF
+1824 CQEPVDHRQRAMMF
-1838 TPDTRAKFQGLFD
+1838 SPDVRAKFQSLFD
-1851 QYVETTL
+1851 QYIEPTL
-1858 RYFRKKLVPVVPV
+1858 KFFRKKLTPVVPV

-1881 NMIDCLLTPQVL
+1881 NMIDCLLTPALL
-1893 EDYTVMQNTFVFCC
+1893 EDFNIMQHNFVFCC
-1907 VWSFGSILTMSD
+1907 VWAFGSVLTLGD

-1929 NWWKNQWKDVKLV
+1929 NWWKAQWKDVKLA
-1942 ASASNTVFDFWLD
+1942 ASASNAVFDFWLD
-1955 PETSKFNSWS
+1955 PEECKFNSWA
-1965 KSPYFYTETYV
+1965 KSPYFYTETYK

-2000 LISKNVPVMVC
+2000 LLVRGVPIMIC

-2018 TQNIMGMLKKLSKDE
+2018 TQNIMGMVKKLSREDNTNS
-2033 ATAAFRYCTINFN
+2033 ATQFRYCTINFN
-2046 FYTTSAILQQT
+2046 FYTTSNILQQA

-2066 GINLGPPGKAKL
+2066 GANLGPPGKARL

-2105 MEYKHWFD
+2105 MEYRHWFD
-2113 RVKLQTQ
+2113 RQKLQIQ

-2127 VSGMNPT
+2127 VAGMNPT

-2148 CTFAMGMPEAPS
+2148 CTLAMGMPEAPS

-2173 SGFADEL
+2173 ANFDAEL
-2180 SNSQFSNAL
+2180 SNSQFANSL
-2189 IKAALSLHASVVSTF
+2189 TKAALSLHASVASTF

-2227 IASKKDRFN
+2227 IASKKSRF
-2236 SQEKFVLLW
+2236 STADKFVQLW

-2271 MQVKKSFAS
+2271 LQVKRSFPA

-2285 YYAAENSWPLI
+2285 YYAAENAWPLV
-2296 FCHFTKD
+2296 FCHFCKEDDT
-2303 GDSEYDQIMGTNL
+2303 EYDQLTGQNL
-2316 DDLKMNLQVQLREYN
+2316 DELKRTLHAQLRDYN

-2339 QLDLFDDA
+2339 HLDLFDDA

-2364 ALLVGVGGSGKRSLA
+2364 AMLVGVGGSGKRSLA
-2379 RLASHIC
+2379 RLATHLC
-2386 GCTVRQI
+2386 GYTVKQI

-2408 RKMHMAVVEMLSR
+2408 RKMHLAVVDMLSR

-2451 SGEIPDL
+2451 SGEVPDL
-2458 FAMED
+2458 FATED
-2463 MDNIVNL
+2463 LDNIANL

-2480 KEVIKFFQAEIRK
+2480 KEILKFFQAELRK
-2493 RLHLCLCFSPVGDDF
+2493 RLHVCLAFSPVGDDF

-2541 KLKEIGDLLGSEES
+2541 KLKEVVDLLGSDES
-2555 RAGIEKFMPFSFQSV
+2555 RAGIENFMPFSFQSV
-2570 NICAE
+2570 NLCAE
-2575 RFFQVERRH
+2575 RFYQVERRH

-2603 RKKVE
+2603 RKKVT
-2608 EYAAAID
+2608 EYGAAID

-2629 TVSRLEVELKVIL
+2629 TVARLEVELKVIL
-2642 EAAEDKKAVASG
+2642 EAAEDKKAVASA

-2673 GDEAAK
+2673 NEEAAK
-2679 CAIIQTEVTE
+2679 CAVIQAEVTE
-2689 KQRSTQEDL
+2689 KQRSTMEDL

-2703 AVEQAMAALDS
+2703 AVAQAMAALDS

-2726 SKPPAGVDD
+2726 SKPPTGVDD
-2735 VFSAT
+2735 IFAAT

-2751 QVTKTGKVKDVK
+2751 QVTKAGKVKDAK
-2763 WDTVKKQLLGNIP
+2763 WDTVKKSLLGNIP
-2776 EYIEYLVGFKQVVD
+2776 EYIDYLVGFKQVVD
-2790 DGKVPPMNWKEVRV
+2790 DGKVPTQNWKEVREY
-2804 FLEMEHFNYD
+2804 LEKEHFNYD
-2814 TILTK
+2814 IILTK

-2824 GLCSWVINI
+2824 GLCSWVVNI
-2833 VMYYDIVITVEPKRQ
+2833 VMYYDIVVTVEPKRQ

-2853 NLELEAANARLSE
+2853 NLELEAANKRLEE
-2866 VTALVADLQ
+2866 VTTLVAELQ
-2875 AKLDKLLAE
+2875 VKLDKLLTE
-2884 AAAAE
+2884 AAAAN

-2914 DLSSENVRWGINV
+2914 DLSSENERWGVNV
-2927 LQLQKEKDLLVGD
+2927 LQLQREKDLLVGD

-2953 FTKPFRDELINKH
+2953 FTKPFRDELLNKH
-2966 WVPYLRTAAGGESI
+2966 WVPFLRKAGAGGESI

-2986 NPLLILTDD
+2986 NPLSILTDD

-3005 LPSDRV
+3005 LPADRV

-3021 TVSMGRRPLIVDP
+3021 TVSMGRRPLIIDP
-3034 QLQAIAWIREM
+3034 QLQAIAWIRDM
-3045 EAHNNLIIVR
+3045 EAAQNLVIVR
-3055 VGQKMWIERLKTA
+3055 VGQKLWIERLKAA

-3073 AFLIENLGEKID
+3073 ALMIENLGEKID

-3108 DASVPYNDNFHLYLH
+3108 DASVPYNDGFRLYLH

-3140 IVNFTVTM
+3140 IVNFTVTS
-3148 LGLEDQLLNLTVSKE
+3148 LGLEDQLLNLVVSKE
-3163 RQDLAIKREKLIQEQ
+3163 RADLAVKREKLIQEQ
-3178 NNGKIELKKLEDD
+3178 NEGKIELKKLEDD

-3208 LIQILS
+3208 LIAILS

-3221 RTQNNMEAA
+3221 KTQNNMEAA
-3230 KKTQESVNI
+3230 KRTQESVNL

-3269 YSLASFQQVF
+3269 YSLAAFQQVF
-3279 LSGIYRA
+3279 LAGIFRVPLNSNSDASDDSTA
-3286 PPAKYLVANE
+3286 P
-3296 ADGGTEG
+3296 G
-3303 DAASAAETPTE
+3303 DAAAAA
-3314 GGESGEA
+3314 GGAEA
-3321 GEEEAEETEPAVP
+3321 GSSANAKAAGDAPVEEQQGEEILEM
-3334 DLTDEEMK
+3334 TDEEMQA
-3342 ERCQVLM
+3342 RCLVLT

-3355 VYNYVRRG
+3355 VYNYIRRG
-3363 LFERNKLTVAT
+3363 LFERDKLTVAT

-3379 ILLKDGLLND
+3379 ILLKAGLLPD
-3389 SEVEY
+3389 AEVEA

-3400 HPDAGNAGSAS
+3400 HVDSGSAGAAS
-3411 EWLPAAIWAKLKA
+3411 EWLPSAVWAKVKA
-3424 LESLKAFQ
+3424 LETLKCFQ
-3432 GLGDAIQNDPD
+3432 GLGDSVQNDPD
-3443 EWRKWFAT
+3443 AWRKWFAA
-3451 EDAERQKVPGDFIK
+3451 EDAERLKAPGDFVK
-3465 LTAFQRLILLR
+3465 LTSFQRIVLLR

-3502 PPFNMEATY
+3502 PPFDMDATFE
-3511 AETNSSIPIFFVLF
+3511 ETTAAIPVFFVLF
-3525 PGVDPTPWVETLG
+3525 PGVDPTPWVEKLG
-3538 KANGVSLENNN
+3538 RSKGVSIEFGN

-3560 AYAGDALKRLSTEG
+3560 AFAGEAVKRLSAEG

-3594 QLEEVATEGAHDLFR
+3594 QLEELATEGSHPNFR
-3609 CFISAEPPPLP
+3609 CFISGEPPPLP
-3620 DMLNIPESLLQSC
+3620 DMLNIPESLMQSC

-3649 RAWANFG
+3649 RAWANFS
-3656 EDKVLACTK
+3656 EDVVQSCAA
-3665 PAEFKACLFALCWF
+3665 PSQFKACLFALCWF

-3702 GDLTICANILHSYL
+3702 GDLTICANILRSYL
-3716 DNNVSVPWDDLRY
+3716 DTAAAVSADSDAGIVVPWDDLRY

-3750 TYLAVLIDPGL
+3750 TYLSVLIHPSL

-3768 PGFKSPNPQEF
+3768 PGFKSPNPSEF
-3779 SFADYANY
+3779 AFADYANY

-3828 AGGGGGGDEG
+3828 GGGGGEGGGGGG

-3848 SIDDLESRCPEFFN
+3848 AIEDFEARCPEYFN
-3862 MLDVVEAATPHLT
+3862 MLDVAEAAAPHLT
-3875 EEHGPFVVVALQECS
+3875 EEHGPFVVVATQECS
-3890 RMNVLLQEIRLSL
+3890 RMNVLLEEIRISL

-3917 QAMEDLATAMSL
+3917 QAMEDLATAIAL

-3939 QCKWEKKAWPSTKSL
+3939 QCKWEKKAWPSKKSL
-3954 SGWFADMVKRY
+3954 SGWFVDMIKRHA
-3965 EQLVMWAGDTTG
+3965 QLATWASD
-3977 GGGNCFVTPF
+3977 FVTPL
-3987 SMWLPGL
+3987 SIWLPGL

-4007 TSRKRFM
+4007 TSRKKLM

-4026 TIQDPSTVSCYPDDG
+4026 TFQDPSQVTYYPDDG

-4051 ARWSTLDEIN
+4051 ARWSALDEIG
-4061 ERYPVGATPP
+4061 EWYKVGGSPT

-4084 ELLWSMPVIYVKAV
+4084 ELLSPMPVVYVKAV
-4098 TTSPTWEPSSV
+4098 QTQPQWEPSSV

-4116 NIYECP
+4116 QVCECP

-4136 ATLPTDCGSAKWVLR
+4136 ATLPTDCGREKWVLR
-4151 GVALIFQDDN
+4151 SVAIIFQDDN